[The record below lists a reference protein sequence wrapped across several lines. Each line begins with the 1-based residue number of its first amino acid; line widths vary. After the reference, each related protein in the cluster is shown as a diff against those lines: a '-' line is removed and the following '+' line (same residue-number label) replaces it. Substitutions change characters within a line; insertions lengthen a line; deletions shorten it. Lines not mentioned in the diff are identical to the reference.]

1 MFSYIRIPP
10 IFTQHREQ
18 ADGRL
23 TLFGVSRSVL
33 VCVVRSL
40 GGNLDVDKPRT
51 VARLFYFCKPTM
63 KTNFTFKAGSL
74 RRVLLLVVMM
84 SLWQVGWAADSF
96 KKMVRD
102 GVTYYYGASD
112 SFADKYGKNIALVG
126 VEPTKFGDNHITEN
140 MLPKQATIK
149 ILSDVTADGITYPVV
164 GFYDGEEI
172 LGEPDYDDYAY
183 VIVGIYEDVVKDI
196 YFTRFFPDYLN
207 VKNYTLPPTV
217 EGRVTPQTV
226 VHVSESMMDEL
237 IKRDVICCRV
247 TDGKRWYSSWIDYS
261 DPDSEGLVSS
271 PLKMKQGDAI
281 YELNYPA
288 DQNFSAAYT
297 VGKYQPEITVP
308 LTVNDG
314 NIDLPVN
321 SVSINFSMN
330 SASKKVNLYL
340 QKLIKIN
347 TKYHKYA
354 VKQLTVNVPTN
365 LYDAAVARYGQ
376 RFTVTD
382 GLHSNENVVE
392 TYTDDAGFEYKITI
406 RDGTRSVELTKI
418 PDIEEVRV
426 PEKMH
431 YAGQDVAINALSFN
445 SCGNNVKDIYF
456 GSLLP
461 ESFSGKNATVHVSDA
476 QFDAAL
482 AFGVKCVRADSRRA
496 LNSSLFTFENSSW
509 LEETPTMFYDVD
521 GNGKLDFFKGSF
533 VVRWGS
539 GYKAECFGMTKAVS
553 LDGEELFFYSNTVAK
568 APYEEEF
575 YGHFAQLSRDGK
587 PYWVDLSGL
596 VYDMSGNLVLDN
608 YRKGNG
614 FAATADINGDGCKE
628 ILPTLND
635 GDGAYNIKRVL
646 ADGTFVND
654 KIYVTSDTTVLGSI
668 DDYTPNSG
676 VITKR
681 TGGSGIPSIGH
692 DMFVKS
698 KENPFFDEITDD
710 NTNNTGSEP
719 RMRLVKEGN
728 QLKAMSLPTGEL
740 SASDYNG
747 DGLIDLNDGK
757 NIYYNLGGNRFFR
770 SPHKGTVFST
780 DLTGN
785 GLLDHIDFTNTQTDL
800 YISKPDGSM
809 GEPKTL
815 LKNQAVKKVFFG
827 DFDHDGDVDILFFI
841 NSSDYTLFQFYRN
854 DGNGVFRAKDDNVD
868 GLYTAIACNDYDG
881 DGLYEI
887 LAYTKYKDPNTGYQK
902 TESCLFKISSKWG
915 VSKVDLPKYF
925 EMAADLDNDGFM
937 EMLSNMGNYTLI
949 DKIPGAVKNMRP
961 EKMSKP
967 SAVAFADAYKLK
979 LSWAR
984 GKDKETSSCDLTYE
998 LRIGTA
1004 SGKGDIY
1011 HGNAN
1016 ADGTRRVLS
1025 DGNMGRALSYMYDT
1039 SNLVEGKYYIAIQA
1053 VDASGLGGEWSDE
1066 LVYDHKLSA
1075 PVITSMA
1082 SNVYC
1087 TADTVTLSV
1096 QNPVAAAAYEWTIDN
1111 GDIIG
1116 QNDNASM
1123 VKVRFREAGTRKFSV
1138 SMMLGGKTTK
1148 SDEEKIEVIPSRVA
1162 TIVAADNQTLI
1173 GKNLID
1179 INQDGNAEIVYS
1191 STFYERKSDGSYAAI
1206 RKTWNTDLRDIR
1218 LFADFNNDG
1227 YPDIL
1232 TSGKV
1237 LYNSGE
1243 GDKSFDGEEV
1253 TINGFG
1259 GRASYMM
1266 DWNNDGKFALGSE
1279 NRNLFYVDQKGD
1291 FNYSIL
1297 RSSDSYMSA
1306 EELGKFYD
1314 FNRDGN
1320 MDVWYNERDYAAL
1333 NDQTKVRLKVP
1344 GGNMDFDTDGKL
1356 YYQNSHEYSMRG
1368 FADFNND
1375 GYADGYFFDNGYMVI
1390 VKGKPMSEWPC
1401 TETVAI
1407 PVGPAYSYDML
1418 LDVDNNGYL
1427 DILST
1432 GNVWLMDKD
1441 FKYTKMQSPF
1451 GLDKD
1456 GHDLGSDYYD
1466 EFHWQ
1471 PLTPGAYPNGLA
1483 SSIANEAPSV
1493 PANVSAQNTAN
1504 GLLLKWDDAT
1514 DDRTPWAQMRYNVSL
1529 KVKGKTGAGAF
1540 VLSPMNGL
1548 SDEAAILSGVYYRK
1562 ATQLTVPA
1570 SALTEGTTYEVQVQ
1584 AIDLMGEHSAMSAPV
1599 EIVFRKEG
1607 FISANMTTLY
1617 RGIMATLSYSGQHK
1631 QKITCDPGED
1641 GTVVNEDAD
1650 KGTFDV
1656 RWMTPGMKTV
1666 TMNVDGNIVKA
1677 DFNVAKMPSLHV
1689 FFPEKVMLNSEV
1701 TVKVPEA
1708 FVSKGFENGR
1718 FSTANGDRGDNFSVT
1733 YTPGDSTATFVFT
1746 EAGQVR
1752 VNTSVKVP
1760 EAGTLWDTSSAT
1772 VVDQVMPEAKIVSVE
1787 GDGRYY
1793 RVNWSTNVPDMVDKV
1808 EIARET
1814 NRLGQFEVLDVVPV
1828 ANATW
1833 CDLTSDNRIQP
1844 QRYRIRLLA
1853 NNGVQTSGWSE
1864 AHNPLH
1870 VDINQT
1876 ADGRSINLMWNTY
1889 EGLDVESY
1897 VIMRGTSAN
1906 KLQTIAT
1913 VPASQLSYTDADA
1926 PEGVCY
1932 YAVRFNEVRA
1942 MARGV
1947 MCVQQ
1952 LDDKVQSNVISSVE
1966 AMPTIAA
1973 SDITIIAAEKNA
1985 VLNNSQSELHLSAVI
2000 LPVYATYNKVGWT
2013 IVSGGDYASV
2023 ASNGLLTATGGKG
2036 DVVVRATTLDG
2047 SNLSAEI
2054 TVSCDYSVLA
2064 KSIGIFKPKSTV
2076 KVGESIQLEAVIMP
2090 RNVSMK
2096 DVKWTSLDEQVATVD
2111 VSGVVKGISQGKASI
2126 VAKTNDGT
2134 GLVANVTIDVVE
2146 PTGIGHVVLDG
2157 DADIQY
2163 FTVDGKKID
2172 KPVRGQV
2179 YITNKGD
2186 KVLYK

>member
-1 MFSYIRIPP
+1 
-10 IFTQHREQ
+10 
-18 ADGRL
+18 
-23 TLFGVSRSVL
+23 
-33 VCVVRSL
+33 
-40 GGNLDVDKPRT
+40 
-51 VARLFYFCKPTM
+51 M
-63 KTNFTFKAGSL
+63 KTNFTFKAGAL

-365 LYDAAVARYGQ
+365 LYDAAVAKYGQ

-382 GLHSNENVVE
+382 GLHSNENVVK
-392 TYTDDAGFEYKITI
+392 TYTDDAGFEYKITLQ
-406 RDGTRSVELTKI
+406 DGARSVELIKI
-418 PDIEEVRV
+418 PDTEEVRV

-431 YAGQDVAINALSFN
+431 YAGQDVAINALTFN

-553 LDGEELFFYSNTVAK
+553 LDGEELFSYSNTVAK

-1075 PVITSMA
+1075 PVITLMA

-1218 LFADFNNDG
+1218 MFADFNNDG

-1375 GYADGYFFDNGYMVI
+1375 GNADGYFFDNGYMVI

-1607 FISANMTTLY
+1607 FISANMTNLY
-1617 RGIMATLSYSGQHK
+1617 SGVVATLSYSGQHK

-1666 TMNVDGNIVKA
+1666 TMNVYGNTVKA

-1708 FVSKGFENGR
+1708 FVNKGFENGR

-1833 CDLTSDNRIQP
+1833 CDLNSDNRIQP

-1942 MARGV
+1942 LARGV

-1973 SDITIIAAEKNA
+1973 NDITIIAAEKNA

-2076 KVGESIQLEAVIMP
+2076 KVGESIQLEAIIMP

-2096 DVKWTSLDEQVATVD
+2096 DVKWTSLNEQVATVD
-2111 VSGVVKGISQGKASI
+2111 ASGVVKGISQGKASI

-2146 PTGIGHVVLDG
+2146 PTGIGYVVLDG

>member
-84 SLWQVGWAADSF
+84 SLWHVGWAADSF

-102 GVTYYYGASD
+102 G
-112 SFADKYGKNIALVG
+112 
-126 VEPTKFGDNHITEN
+126 
-140 MLPKQATIK
+140 
-149 ILSDVTADGITYPVV
+149 
-164 GFYDGEEI
+164 
-172 LGEPDYDDYAY
+172 
-183 VIVGIYEDVVKDI
+183 
-196 YFTRFFPDYLN
+196 
-207 VKNYTLPPTV
+207 
-217 EGRVTPQTV
+217 
-226 VHVSESMMDEL
+226 
-237 IKRDVICCRV
+237 
-247 TDGKRWYSSWIDYS
+247 
-261 DPDSEGLVSS
+261 
-271 PLKMKQGDAI
+271 
-281 YELNYPA
+281 
-288 DQNFSAAYT
+288 
-297 VGKYQPEITVP
+297 
-308 LTVNDG
+308 
-314 NIDLPVN
+314 
-321 SVSINFSMN
+321 
-330 SASKKVNLYL
+330 
-340 QKLIKIN
+340 
-347 TKYHKYA
+347 
-354 VKQLTVNVPTN
+354 
-365 LYDAAVARYGQ
+365 
-376 RFTVTD
+376 
-382 GLHSNENVVE
+382 LHSNENVVK

-406 RDGTRSVELTKI
+406 RDGARSVELTKI
-418 PDIEEVRV
+418 PDTEEVRV

-461 ESFSGKNATVHVSDA
+461 ESFSGENVTVHVADA

-482 AFGVKCVRADSRRA
+482 ALVVKCVRADSRRA
-496 LNSSLFTFENSSW
+496 LNSSLFTFEDTFRSAV
-509 LEETPTMFYDVD
+509 TPTMFYDVD

-533 VVRWGS
+533 VRWWIDDRT
-539 GYKAECFGMTKAVS
+539 ECFGRTKAVS
-553 LDGEELFFYSNTVAK
+553 LDGEELFSYTNTVAN
-568 APYEEEF
+568 APYTYETWGGL
-575 YGHFAQLSRDGK
+575 YGHFSQLSRDGK

-608 YRKGNG
+608 FMKGNG

-646 ADGTFVND
+646 ADGTFLED
-654 KIYVTSDTTVLGSI
+654 KIYVTSDTTVLRAI

-681 TGGSGIPSIGH
+681 TGGSGIPSISH

-710 NTNNTGSEP
+710 NTNNKGSKS

-1004 SGKGDIY
+1004 PGKGDIY

-1123 VKVRFREAGTRKFSV
+1123 VKVRFREAGTRKLSV
-1138 SMMLGGKTTK
+1138 SMMLGGKTVK

-1191 STFYERKSDGSYAAI
+1191 STFYERKSDDSYAAI
-1206 RKTWNTDLRDIR
+1206 RKTWNTDLSAIR
-1218 LFADFNNDG
+1218 MFADFNNDG

-1243 GDKSFDGEEV
+1243 GDMSFDGEEV
-1253 TINGFG
+1253 TVNGLG
-1259 GRASYMM
+1259 YGRVSYMM
-1266 DWNNDGKFALGSE
+1266 DWNNDGKFAFGYE

-1297 RSSDSYMSA
+1297 KSSDIRDY
-1306 EELGKFYD
+1306 ELGQFYD

-1320 MDVWYNERDYAAL
+1320 MDVWYNELDYAAL
-1333 NDQTKVRLKVP
+1333 KDQTKVCLKVP
-1344 GGNMDFDTDGKL
+1344 GSDMQFSTEEKL
-1356 YYQNSHEYSMRG
+1356 YYQNSHKYQMSG
-1368 FADFNND
+1368 FADFNSD
-1375 GYADGYFFDNGYMVI
+1375 GYADGYFFDNDYMVI

-1407 PVGPAYSYDML
+1407 PIGSGYKSDNYKL
-1418 LDVDNNGYL
+1418 LDVDNNGYI
-1427 DILST
+1427 DILYK

-1451 GLDKD
+1451 GLYQNGNDA
-1456 GHDLGSDYYD
+1456 SSRYCD

-1483 SSIANEAPSV
+1483 SSIANETPSV

-1548 SDEAAILSGVYYRK
+1548 SDDAAILSGVYYRK

-1570 SALTEGTTYEVQVQ
+1570 SALAEGTTYEVQVQ

-1607 FISANMTTLY
+1607 FISANMTNLY
-1617 RGIMATLSYSGQHK
+1617 SGVVATLSYSGQHK

-1666 TMNVDGNIVKA
+1666 TMNVDGNTVKA
-1677 DFNVAKMPSLHV
+1677 DFSVAKMPSLHV
-1689 FFPEKVMLNSEV
+1689 SFPEKVMLNSEV

-1760 EAGTLWDTSSAT
+1760 EAGTLWDTSSTT

-1876 ADGRSINLMWNTY
+1876 ADGRSVNLMWNSY

-1942 MARGV
+1942 LARGV

-1973 SDITIIAAEKNA
+1973 NDITIIAAEKNA

-2076 KVGESIQLEAVIMP
+2076 KVGESIQLEAIIMP

-2096 DVKWTSLDEQVATVD
+2096 DVKWTSLNEQVATVD
-2111 VSGVVKGISQGKASI
+2111 ASGVVKGISQGKASI

-2146 PTGIGHVVLDG
+2146 PTGIGYVVLDG

>member
-1 MFSYIRIPP
+1 
-10 IFTQHREQ
+10 
-18 ADGRL
+18 
-23 TLFGVSRSVL
+23 
-33 VCVVRSL
+33 
-40 GGNLDVDKPRT
+40 
-51 VARLFYFCKPTM
+51 M

-96 KKMVRD
+96 KKMV
-102 GVTYYYGASD
+102 S
-112 SFADKYGKNIALVG
+112 N
-126 VEPTKFGDNHITEN
+126 
-140 MLPKQATIK
+140 
-149 ILSDVTADGITYPVV
+149 
-164 GFYDGEEI
+164 
-172 LGEPDYDDYAY
+172 
-183 VIVGIYEDVVKDI
+183 
-196 YFTRFFPDYLN
+196 
-207 VKNYTLPPTV
+207 
-217 EGRVTPQTV
+217 
-226 VHVSESMMDEL
+226 
-237 IKRDVICCRV
+237 
-247 TDGKRWYSSWIDYS
+247 
-261 DPDSEGLVSS
+261 
-271 PLKMKQGDAI
+271 
-281 YELNYPA
+281 
-288 DQNFSAAYT
+288 
-297 VGKYQPEITVP
+297 
-308 LTVNDG
+308 
-314 NIDLPVN
+314 
-321 SVSINFSMN
+321 
-330 SASKKVNLYL
+330 
-340 QKLIKIN
+340 
-347 TKYHKYA
+347 
-354 VKQLTVNVPTN
+354 
-365 LYDAAVARYGQ
+365 
-376 RFTVTD
+376 
-382 GLHSNENVVE
+382 GLHSNENVVK
-392 TYTDDAGFEYKITI
+392 TYTDDAGFEYKIAI
-406 RDGTRSVELTKI
+406 QDGTRSVELTKI
-418 PDIEEVRV
+418 PDTEEVRV

-431 YAGQDVAINALSFN
+431 YAGQDVAINALTFN

-461 ESFSGKNATVHVSDA
+461 ESFSGKNVTVHVADV

-482 AFGVKCVRADSRRA
+482 ALVVKCVRADSRRA

-553 LDGEELFFYSNTVAK
+553 LDGEELFSYSNTVAK

-635 GDGAYNIKRVL
+635 GDGAYNITRVL

-681 TGGSGIPSIGH
+681 TGGSGIPSIGY

-710 NTNNTGSEP
+710 NTNNKGSKS

-1004 SGKGDIY
+1004 PGKGDIY

-1096 QNPVAAAAYEWTIDN
+1096 QNPVVAAAYEWTVDN

-1116 QNDNASM
+1116 QNDNAST

-1138 SMMLGGKTTK
+1138 SMMLGGKTIK

-1162 TIVAADNQTLI
+1162 TIVAADNEKLI
-1173 GKNLID
+1173 GKNVID
-1179 INQDGNAEIVYS
+1179 INQDGNAEIQWWP
-1191 STFYERKSDGSYAAI
+1191 FYERKSDGSYAAI
-1206 RKTWNTDLRDIR
+1206 RKTWNTDLGSVR

-1237 LYNSGE
+1237 LYNGGE
-1243 GDKSFDGEEV
+1243 GDMSFDGEEV

-1266 DWNNDGKFALGSE
+1266 DWNNDGKFAFGSE

-1297 RSSDSYMSA
+1297 KSSDISEY
-1306 EELGKFYD
+1306 ELGKFYD

-1320 MDVWYNERDYAAL
+1320 MDVWHNERDYAAL
-1333 NDQTKVRLKVP
+1333 KDQTKVRLKVP
-1344 GGNMDFDTDGKL
+1344 GGNMEFDTDGKL
-1356 YYQNSHEYSMRG
+1356 YYQNSHKYSMCG

-1375 GYADGYFFDNGYMVI
+1375 GNADGYFFDNGYMVI

-1607 FISANMTTLY
+1607 FISANMTNLY
-1617 RGIMATLSYSGQHK
+1617 SGVVATLSYSGQHK

-1656 RWMTPGMKTV
+1656 KWMTPGMKTV
-1666 TMNVDGNIVKA
+1666 TMNVDGNTVKA
-1677 DFNVAKMPSLHV
+1677 IFSVAKMPSLHV

-1708 FVSKGFENGR
+1708 FVYKGFENGM
-1718 FSTANGDRGDNFSVT
+1718 FSTANADRNDNFSVA

-1752 VNTSVKVP
+1752 VNTSVRVP
-1760 EAGTLWDTSSAT
+1760 EAGTLWDTSSTT

-1942 MARGV
+1942 LARGV

-1973 SDITIIAAEKNA
+1973 NDITIIAAEKNA

-2013 IVSGGDYASV
+2013 IVSGGEYASV

-2111 VSGVVKGISQGKASI
+2111 ASGVVKGISQGKASI

-2157 DADIQY
+2157 NADIQY

>member
-1 MFSYIRIPP
+1 
-10 IFTQHREQ
+10 
-18 ADGRL
+18 
-23 TLFGVSRSVL
+23 
-33 VCVVRSL
+33 
-40 GGNLDVDKPRT
+40 
-51 VARLFYFCKPTM
+51 M

-84 SLWQVGWAADSF
+84 SLWHVGWAADSF

-102 GVTYYYGASD
+102 GVTYYYGVSNH
-112 SFADKYGKNIALVG
+112 FADKYGTNIALVG
-126 VEPTKFGDNHITEN
+126 VEPTDIKDEDYGTFQAY

-164 GFYDGEEI
+164 GFYDGTKI
-172 LGEPDYDDYAY
+172 LDDAAY
-183 VIVGIYEDVVKDI
+183 GSSADLYEDVVKDI
-196 YFTRFFPDYLN
+196 YFTRFFPRYLG
-207 VKNYTLPPTV
+207 VLNYTYPPTV
-217 EGRVTPQTV
+217 DGRVTPQTV

-237 IKRDVICCRV
+237 IKRDDLFCRV
-247 TDGKRWYSSWIDYS
+247 TDGKRWYSNWNDYIDS
-261 DPDSEGLVSS
+261 DEATYF

-314 NIDLPVN
+314 NIDLPVT
-321 SVSINFSMN
+321 SMSINFAIN
-330 SASKKVNLYL
+330 SYSGKKVNLYL
-340 QKLIKIN
+340 QKLIDIN

-354 VKQLTVNVPTN
+354 VKQLTVNVPTS
-365 LYDAAVARYGQ
+365 LYDAAVAKYGQ

-382 GLHSNENVVE
+382 GLHSNENIVK
-392 TYTDDAGFEYKITI
+392 TYTDDAGFEYKITFQ
-406 RDGTRSVELTKI
+406 DGTRSVELTKI
-418 PDIEEVRV
+418 PDTEEVRV

-431 YAGQDVAINALSFN
+431 YAGQDVAINALSF
-445 SCGNNVKDIYF
+445 SGCGNNVKDIYF

-461 ESFSGKNATVHVSDA
+461 ESFSGKNATVHVSEA

-482 AFGVKCVRADSRRA
+482 ALVVKCVRADSRRA
-496 LNSSLFTFENSSW
+496 LNSSLFTFEDTFRSAV
-509 LEETPTMFYDVD
+509 TPTMFYDVD

-533 VVRWGS
+533 VRWWIDDRT
-539 GYKAECFGMTKAVS
+539 ECFGRTKAVS
-553 LDGEELFFYSNTVAK
+553 LDGEELFSYTNTVAN
-568 APYEEEF
+568 APYTYETWGGL
-575 YGHFAQLSRDGK
+575 YGHFSQLSRDGK

-608 YRKGNG
+608 FMKGNG

-646 ADGTFVND
+646 ADGTFLED
-654 KIYVTSDTTVLGSI
+654 KIYVTSDTTVLRAI

-681 TGGSGIPSIGH
+681 TGGSGIPSISH

-698 KENPFFDEITDD
+698 KENLFFDEITDD
-710 NTNNTGSEP
+710 NTNNKGSKS

-800 YISKPDGSM
+800 YITKPDGSM

-815 LKNQAVKKVFFG
+815 LKNQAVKNVFFG

-887 LAYTKYKDPNTGYQK
+887 LAYTVYKDPDTGYQK
-902 TESCLFKISSKWG
+902 TENCLFKISSKWG

-937 EMLSNMGNYTLI
+937 EMLSNMGNYTQI
-949 DKIPGAVKNMRP
+949 DHVPGAVKNTRP

-1016 ADGTRRVLS
+1016 VDGTRRVLS

-1039 SNLVEGKYYIAIQA
+1039 GNLVEGKYYIAIQA

-1138 SMMLGGKTTK
+1138 SMMLGGKTVK

-1162 TIVAADNQTLI
+1162 TIVAADNKELI
-1173 GKNLID
+1173 GKNVID

-1206 RKTWNTDLRDIR
+1206 RKTWNTDLGST
-1218 LFADFNNDG
+1218 LMFADFNNDG

-1232 TSGKV
+1232 TSEKV
-1237 LYNSGE
+1237 LYNGGE
-1243 GDKSFDGEEV
+1243 GDMSFDGEEV
-1253 TINGFG
+1253 TVNGLG
-1259 GRASYMM
+1259 YGRVSYMM
-1266 DWNNDGKFALGSE
+1266 DWNNDGKFAFGYE

-1297 RSSDSYMSA
+1297 KSSDIRDY
-1306 EELGKFYD
+1306 ELGQFYD

-1320 MDVWYNERDYAAL
+1320 MDVWYNELDYAAL
-1333 NDQTKVRLKVP
+1333 KDQTKVCLKVP
-1344 GGNMDFDTDGKL
+1344 GSDMQFSTEEKL
-1356 YYQNSHEYSMRG
+1356 YYQNSHKYQMSG
-1368 FADFNND
+1368 FADFNSD
-1375 GYADGYFFDNGYMVI
+1375 GYADGYFFDNDYMVI

-1407 PVGPAYSYDML
+1407 PIGSGYKSDNYKL
-1418 LDVDNNGYL
+1418 LDVDNNGYI
-1427 DILST
+1427 DILYK

-1456 GHDLGSDYYD
+1456 GRDLGSNYYD

-1562 ATQLTVPA
+1562 ATQFTVPA

-1607 FISANMTTLY
+1607 FVSANMTNLY
-1617 RGIMATLSYSGQHK
+1617 SGVVATLSYSGQHK
-1631 QKITCDPGED
+1631 QKITCNPGED

-1656 RWMTPGMKTV
+1656 KWMTPGMKTV
-1666 TMNVDGNIVKA
+1666 TMNVDGNTVKA
-1677 DFNVAKMPSLHV
+1677 DFSVAKMPSLHV

-1708 FVSKGFENGR
+1708 FVYKGFENGM
-1718 FSTANGDRGDNFSVT
+1718 FSTANADRNDNFSVA

-1760 EAGTLWDTSSAT
+1760 EAGTLWDTSSTT

-1913 VPASQLSYTDADA
+1913 VPVSQLSYTDADA

-1942 MARGV
+1942 LARGV

-1973 SDITIIAAEKNA
+1973 NDITIIAAEKNA

-2111 VSGVVKGISQGKASI
+2111 ASGVVKGISQGKASI

>member
-1 MFSYIRIPP
+1 
-10 IFTQHREQ
+10 
-18 ADGRL
+18 
-23 TLFGVSRSVL
+23 
-33 VCVVRSL
+33 
-40 GGNLDVDKPRT
+40 
-51 VARLFYFCKPTM
+51 M

-84 SLWQVGWAADSF
+84 SLWHVGWAADNF

-102 GVTYYYGASD
+102 GVTYYYGVSNH
-112 SFADKYGKNIALVG
+112 FADKYGTNIALVG
-126 VEPTKFGDNHITEN
+126 VEPTDIKDEDYGTYQAY

-164 GFYDGEEI
+164 GFYDGTKI
-172 LGEPDYDDYAY
+172 LDDATYESSAD
-183 VIVGIYEDVVKDI
+183 IYEDVVKDI
-196 YFTRFFPDYLN
+196 YFTRFFPRYLG
-207 VKNYTLPPTV
+207 VLNYTYPPTV
-217 EGRVTPQTV
+217 DGRVTPQTV

-237 IKRDVICCRV
+237 IKRDDLFCRV
-247 TDGKRWYSSWIDYS
+247 TDGKRWYSNWNDYIDS
-261 DPDSEGLVSS
+261 DEATYF

-288 DQNFSAAYT
+288 DQNFSAVYT

-340 QKLIKIN
+340 QKLIDIN

-354 VKQLTVNVPTN
+354 VKQLTVNVPTS
-365 LYDAAVARYGQ
+365 LYDAAVAKYGQ

-382 GLHSNENVVE
+382 GLNRNENF
-392 TYTDDAGFEYKITI
+392 TKDYIDDAGFEYKITYQ
-406 RDGTRSVELTKI
+406 DGAWSAELLGLANT
-418 PDIEEVRV
+418 EEVRV
-426 PEKMH
+426 PTHVKYGEH
-431 YAGQDVAINALSFN
+431 DIAISAVSF
-445 SCGNNVKDIYF
+445 SGCGDNVKDIYF
-456 GSLLP
+456 SNLLP
-461 ESFSGKNATVHVSDA
+461 TEFKGMNVMAHVDDA
-476 QFDAAL
+476 QFDDVLKTFKVRGVCSDIRKAL
-482 AFGVKCVRADSRRA
+482 SYSVFSP
-496 LNSSLFTFENSSW
+496 SSG
-509 LEETPTMFYDVD
+509 TMLYDFN
-521 GNGKLDFFKGSF
+521 GNGQLELLGLKAGRMIDGDPYSEITCKL
-533 VVRWGS
+533 R
-539 GYKAECFGMTKAVS
+539 AVS
-553 LDGEELFFYSNTVAK
+553 LDGNEVFSSSKKLLPIDY
-568 APYEEEF
+568 YD
-575 YGHFAQLSRDGK
+575 GHFTQLSRDGK
-587 PYWVDLSGL
+587 PYWVSGVGS
-596 VYDMSGNLVLDN
+596 VYDMSAELVYNNQALN
-608 YRKGNG
+608 TKSGPT
-614 FAATADINGDGCKE
+614 TADINGNGCKE
-628 ILPTLND
+628 ILGNIGEGT
-635 GDGAYNIKRVL
+635 YNITRML
-646 ADGTFVND
+646 ADGTFVD
-654 KIYVTSDTTVLGSI
+654 DRIYVTSDTTALRSI
-668 DDYTPNSG
+668 NDYTPNSG
-676 VITKR
+676 VVIDNR
-681 TGGSGIPSIGH
+681 GSLPAPGFG
-692 DMFVKS
+692 MFVRS
-698 KENPFFDEITDD
+698 KDNSFFDEITDD
-710 NTNNTGSEP
+710 NTDNIGSEP

-728 QLKAMSLPTGEL
+728 QLKVMSLPTGEL

-800 YISKPDGSM
+800 YITKSDGSM

-815 LKNQAVKKVFFG
+815 LKNQAVKNVFFG

-841 NSSDYTLFQFYRN
+841 KGSDYSLFQFYRN

-881 DGLYEI
+881 DGLYEL
-887 LAYTKYKDPNTGYQK
+887 LAYAKYKDPNTGDEK
-902 TESCLFKISSKWG
+902 TENCLFKINSKWG
-915 VSKVDLPKYF
+915 VSKVSLPNTFK
-925 EMAADLDNDGFM
+925 MVADLDNDGM
-937 EMLSNMGNYTLI
+937 MDMLYNNVFKDDYWSTTHEGNYILI
-949 DKIPGAVKNMRP
+949 DHIPGAVKNARP

-967 SAVAFADAYKLK
+967 SAVALADANKLK

-1004 SGKGDIY
+1004 PGKGDIY

-1016 ADGTRRVLS
+1016 ADGTRRVVS
-1025 DGNMGRALSYMYDT
+1025 DGNMGRALCYMYDT
-1039 SNLVEGKYYIAIQA
+1039 GNLVEGKYYIAIQA

-1066 LVYDHKLSA
+1066 LVYDHKLTA

-1096 QNPVAAAAYEWTIDN
+1096 QNPVVAAAYEWSIDN

-1116 QNDNASM
+1116 QNDNASV
-1123 VKVRFREAGTRKFSV
+1123 VKVIFTEAGTRKFSV
-1138 SMMLGGKTTK
+1138 SMMLGGNTIK
-1148 SDEEKIEVIPSRVA
+1148 SAEETMTIAPSKVA
-1162 TIVAADNQTLI
+1162 TIVAVDNRELK
-1173 GKNLID
+1173 GKNVVD
-1179 INQDGNAEIVYS
+1179 INQDGNVEIAKGSNSYGGS
-1191 STFYERKSDGSYAAI
+1191 DAFYERKSDGSYAAI
-1206 RKTWNTDLRDIR
+1206 RKTWNTDLGSVR

-1243 GDKSFDGEEV
+1243 GDNSFDSKEV
-1253 TINGFG
+1253 DAQEAG
-1259 GRASYMM
+1259 GLYII
-1266 DWNNDGKFALGSE
+1266 DFNNDGKFGSKTE
-1279 NRNLFYVDQKGD
+1279 SSYPIRVDKDGN
-1291 FNYSIL
+1291 FNYKELEIPKDGL
-1297 RSSDSYMSA
+1297 SSYYSTSR
-1306 EELGKFYD
+1306 FYD
-1314 FNRDGN
+1314 FDRDGN
-1320 MDVWYNERDYAAL
+1320 MDVWTNNRDYTAL
-1333 NDQTKVRLKVP
+1333 MDQTKVRLKVP
-1344 GGNMDFDTDGKL
+1344 GSDMQFSTDELL
-1356 YYQNSHEYSMRG
+1356 YYQNNHYYEMKG

-1375 GYADGYFFDNGYMVI
+1375 GNADGYFFDNGYMVI

-1407 PVGPAYSYDML
+1407 PVGNYDYGSNLTL
-1418 LDVDNNGYL
+1418 LDIDNNGYL
-1427 DILST
+1427 DILYD
-1432 GNVWLMDKD
+1432 GNMWLMDKD
-1441 FKYTKMQSPF
+1441 FKHVKKETPYSF
-1451 GLDKD
+1451 GRNLSSDY
-1456 GHDLGSDYYD
+1456 GSRDYYD

-1607 FISANMTTLY
+1607 FISANMTNLY
-1617 RGIMATLSYSGQHK
+1617 SGVMASLSYSGQHK
-1631 QKITCDPGED
+1631 QKITCNPGED

-1656 RWMTPGMKTV
+1656 KWMTPGMKTV
-1666 TMNVDGNIVKA
+1666 TMNVDGNTVKA
-1677 DFNVAKMPSLHV
+1677 DFSVAKMPSLHV

-1708 FVSKGFENGR
+1708 FVYKGFENGM
-1718 FSTANGDRGDNFSVT
+1718 FSTANADRNDNFSVA

-1760 EAGTLWDTSSAT
+1760 EAGTLWDTSSTT

-1876 ADGRSINLMWNTY
+1876 ADGRSVNLMWNSY

-1942 MARGV
+1942 LARGV

-1952 LDDKVQSNVISSVE
+1952 LDEKVQSNVISSVE

-1973 SDITIIAAEKNA
+1973 NDITIIAAEKNA

-2111 VSGVVKGISQGKASI
+2111 ASGVVKGISQGKASI

-2157 DADIQY
+2157 NADIQY

>member
-1 MFSYIRIPP
+1 
-10 IFTQHREQ
+10 
-18 ADGRL
+18 
-23 TLFGVSRSVL
+23 
-33 VCVVRSL
+33 
-40 GGNLDVDKPRT
+40 
-51 VARLFYFCKPTM
+51 M
-63 KTNFTFKAGSL
+63 KTNFTFNPTSL

-84 SLWQVGWAADSF
+84 SLWHFGWATDSF

-102 GVTYYYGASD
+102 GVTYYYGVSNA
-112 SFADKYGKNIALVG
+112 FADKYGTNIALVG

-247 TDGKRWYSSWIDYS
+247 TDGKRWYSSRIDYS

-330 SASKKVNLYL
+330 SASQKVNLYL

-347 TKYHKYA
+347 TKYHKNA

-382 GLHSNENVVE
+382 GRNSNENII
-392 TYTDDAGFEYKITI
+392 YTDEAGFEYKITFQN
-406 RDGTRSVELTKI
+406 GTRSAELTKI
-418 PDIEEVRV
+418 PDTEEVRV

-431 YAGQDVAINALSFN
+431 YAGQDVAINALTFN

-461 ESFSGKNATVHVSDA
+461 ESFSGKNVTVHVADV

-482 AFGVKCVRADSRRA
+482 ALVVKCVRADSRKA
-496 LNSSLFTFENSSW
+496 LNSYIFTFEDSSSS
-509 LEETPTMFYDVD
+509 EVTPTMFYDVD

-539 GYKAECFGMTKAVS
+539 GYKAEYFGMTKAVS
-553 LDGEELFFYSNTVAK
+553 LDGEELFSYSNTVAN
-568 APYEEEF
+568 APYEDWL

-587 PYWVDLSGL
+587 PYWVNLSGL

-608 YRKGNG
+608 SRKGNE

-635 GDGAYNIKRVL
+635 GDGAYNITRVL

-681 TGGSGIPSIGH
+681 TGGSGIPSIG
-692 DMFVKS
+692 DGMFVKS
-698 KENPFFDEITDD
+698 KENLFFDDTTDD
-710 NTNNTGSEP
+710 ISNNANSEP
-719 RMRLVKEGN
+719 RKHFVKEGN
-728 QLKAMSLPTGEL
+728 QLKVMSLPTGAL

-800 YISKPDGSM
+800 YITKPDGSM

-815 LKNQAVKKVFFG
+815 LKNQAVKNVFFG

-841 NSSDYTLFQFYRN
+841 KGSDYSLFQFYRN

-881 DGLYEI
+881 DGLYEV
-887 LAYTKYKDPNTGYQK
+887 LARREDTNNYR
-902 TESCLFKISSKWG
+902 LFKISSKWG
-915 VSKVDLPKYF
+915 VSNVDLPDRF
-925 EMAADLDNDGFM
+925 NIPGDLDNDGFM
-937 EMLSNMGNYTLI
+937 EMLSSYRGNDGWSGFSAGNYTLI

-1004 SGKGDIY
+1004 PGKGDIY

-1087 TADTVTLSV
+1087 TSDTVTLSV

-1111 GDIIG
+1111 GDVIG
-1116 QNDNASM
+1116 QNDNAST
-1123 VKVRFREAGTRKFSV
+1123 VKAIFREAGTRKFSV

-1162 TIVAADNQTLI
+1162 TIVAADNEKLI

-1179 INQDGNAEIVYS
+1179 INQDGNAEIEKRSIYMGGS
-1191 STFYERKSDGSYAAI
+1191 DTFYELKSDGSYAAI
-1206 RKTWNTDLRDIR
+1206 RKTWNTDLSAIR

-1243 GDKSFDGEEV
+1243 GDMSFDGEEV
-1253 TINGFG
+1253 TINGLG
-1259 GRASYMM
+1259 YGRASYMM
-1266 DWNNDGKFALGSE
+1266 DWNNDGKFAFWYDNNPS
-1279 NRNLFYVDQKGD
+1279 LFYADQKGD

-1297 RSSDSYMSA
+1297 KSSDSHIRA

-1333 NDQTKVRLKVP
+1333 KDQTKVRLKVP
-1344 GGNMDFDTDGKL
+1344 GGNMEFDTDGKL
-1356 YYQNSHEYSMRG
+1356 YYQNSHKYSMCG

-1375 GYADGYFFDNGYMVI
+1375 GNADGYFFDNGYMVI

-1548 SDEAAILSGVYYRK
+1548 SDDAAILSGVYYRK

-1607 FISANMTTLY
+1607 FISANMTNLY
-1617 RGIMATLSYSGQHK
+1617 SGVVATLSYSGQHK
-1631 QKITCDPGED
+1631 QKITCNPGED

-1760 EAGTLWDTSSAT
+1760 EAGTLWDTSSTT

-1853 NNGVQTSGWSE
+1853 NNGVQTSGWSV

-1942 MARGV
+1942 LARGV

-2054 TVSCDYSVLA
+2054 TVSCNYSVLA

-2111 VSGVVKGISQGKASI
+2111 ASGVVKGISQGKASI

-2179 YITNKGD
+2179 YITNNGD

>member
-63 KTNFTFKAGSL
+63 KTNFTFNPTSL
-74 RRVLLLVVMM
+74 RRVLLLVVMI
-84 SLWQVGWAADSF
+84 SLWHVGWAADSF

-102 GVTYYYGASD
+102 GVTYYYGVSNH
-112 SFADKYGKNIALVG
+112 FADKYGTNIALVG
-126 VEPTKFGDNHITEN
+126 VGTILFEDDYDPIISEI

-164 GFYDGEEI
+164 GFYDGDKI
-172 LGEPDYDDYAY
+172 LGSKNC
-183 VIVGIYEDVVKDI
+183 VNIYEDVVKDI
-196 YFTRFFPDYLN
+196 YFTRFFPDCLY
-207 VKNYTLPPTV
+207 VKNYTYPPTV
-217 EGRVTPQTV
+217 DGRVTPQTV

-237 IKRDVICCRV
+237 IKRDDLFCRV
-247 TDGKRWYSSWIDYS
+247 TDGKRWYSNCIDFTDS
-261 DPDSEGLVSS
+261 DEGTYF

-288 DQNFSAAYT
+288 DQNFSAVYT

-314 NIDLPVN
+314 NIDLPVT
-321 SVSINFSMN
+321 SMSINFAIN
-330 SASKKVNLYL
+330 SYSGKKVNLYL
-340 QKLIKIN
+340 QKLIDIN

-354 VKQLTVNVPTN
+354 VKQLIVNVPTS
-365 LYDAAVARYGQ
+365 LYDAAVAKYGQ

-382 GLHSNENVVE
+382 GLHSNENVVK
-392 TYTDDAGFEYKITI
+392 TYTDDAGFEYKITFQ
-406 RDGTRSVELTKI
+406 DGTRSVELTKI
-418 PDIEEVRV
+418 PDTEEVRV

-461 ESFSGKNATVHVSDA
+461 TSFSGENVTVHVADA

-482 AFGVKCVRADSRRA
+482 ALGVKCVRADSRKA
-496 LNSSLFTFENSSW
+496 LNSSVFKYTPSS
-509 LEETPTMFYDVD
+509 EVTPTMFYDVD
-521 GNGKLDFFKGSF
+521 GNGKLDLFSARFQQWWIDDRTVILGK
-533 VVRWGS
+533 
-539 GYKAECFGMTKAVS
+539 TKAVS
-553 LDGEELFFYSNTVAK
+553 LDGEELFSNTNTIAN
-568 APYEEEF
+568 APYQL

-587 PYWVDLSGL
+587 PYWVDFSGF

-608 YRKGNG
+608 SMKGNG

-635 GDGAYNIKRVL
+635 GDGAYNITRML

-654 KIYVTSDTTVLGSI
+654 KIYVTSDTIVLGSI

-676 VITKR
+676 VITKS
-681 TGGSGIPSIGH
+681 TGGSGIPSLGFG
-692 DMFVKS
+692 MFVRS
-698 KENPFFDEITDD
+698 KENLFFDEITDD

-800 YISKPDGSM
+800 YITKPDGSM

-815 LKNQAVKKVFFG
+815 LKNQAVKNVFFG

-887 LAYTKYKDPNTGYQK
+887 LAYTNYHNPNTGYNE
-902 TESCLFKISSKWG
+902 TENCLFKISSKWG

-937 EMLSNMGNYTLI
+937 EMLSNMGYTLI
-949 DKIPGAVKNMRP
+949 DHVPGAVKNTRP

-1039 SNLVEGKYYIAIQA
+1039 GNLVEGKYYIAIQA

-1123 VKVRFREAGTRKFSV
+1123 VKVRFREAGTRKLSV
-1138 SMMLGGKTTK
+1138 SMMLGGKTVK

-1162 TIVAADNQTLI
+1162 TIVAADNKELI
-1173 GKNLID
+1173 GKNVID

-1218 LFADFNNDG
+1218 MFADFNNDG

-1237 LYNSGE
+1237 LYNGGE
-1243 GDKSFDGEEV
+1243 GDMSFDGEEV
-1253 TINGFG
+1253 TIKG

-1266 DWNNDGKFALGSE
+1266 DWNNDGKFAFRCE
-1279 NRNLFYVDQKGD
+1279 NPSSFYVDQKGD

-1297 RSSDSYMSA
+1297 KSSDIRDY
-1306 EELGKFYD
+1306 ELGQFYD

-1320 MDVWYNERDYAAL
+1320 MDVWYKERDYAAL
-1333 NDQTKVRLKVP
+1333 KDQTKVRLKVP

-1375 GYADGYFFDNGYMVI
+1375 GNADGYFFDNGYMVI

-1407 PVGPAYSYDML
+1407 PVGPGYSLML

-1427 DILST
+1427 DILSK

-1456 GHDLGSDYYD
+1456 GRDHGSDYYD

-1570 SALTEGTTYEVQVQ
+1570 SALNEGTTYEVQVQ

-1607 FISANMTTLY
+1607 FISANMTNLY
-1617 RGIMATLSYSGQHK
+1617 SGVVATLSYSGQHK
-1631 QKITCDPGED
+1631 QKITCNPGED

-1656 RWMTPGMKTV
+1656 KWMTPGMKTV
-1666 TMNVDGNIVKA
+1666 TMNVDGNTVKA
-1677 DFNVAKMPSLHV
+1677 DFSVAKMPSLHV

-1708 FVSKGFENGR
+1708 FVYKGFENGM
-1718 FSTANGDRGDNFSVT
+1718 FSTANADRNDNFSVA

-1752 VNTSVKVP
+1752 VNTCVKVP
-1760 EAGTLWDTSSAT
+1760 EAGTLWDTSSTT

-1876 ADGRSINLMWNTY
+1876 ADGRSVNLMWNSY

-1942 MARGV
+1942 LARGV

-1973 SDITIIAAEKNA
+1973 NDITIIAAEKNA
-1985 VLNNSQSELHLSAVI
+1985 VLNNSQSVLHLSAVI

-2013 IVSGGDYASV
+2013 IVSGGEYASV

-2111 VSGVVKGISQGKASI
+2111 ASGVVKGISQGKASI

>member
-1 MFSYIRIPP
+1 
-10 IFTQHREQ
+10 
-18 ADGRL
+18 
-23 TLFGVSRSVL
+23 
-33 VCVVRSL
+33 
-40 GGNLDVDKPRT
+40 
-51 VARLFYFCKPTM
+51 M
-63 KTNFTFKAGSL
+63 KTNFTFKAGPL

-102 GVTYYYGASD
+102 GVTYYYGVSD
-112 SFADKYGKNIALVG
+112 HFADK
-126 VEPTKFGDNHITEN
+126 
-140 MLPKQATIK
+140 
-149 ILSDVTADGITYPVV
+149 
-164 GFYDGEEI
+164 
-172 LGEPDYDDYAY
+172 
-183 VIVGIYEDVVKDI
+183 
-196 YFTRFFPDYLN
+196 
-207 VKNYTLPPTV
+207 
-217 EGRVTPQTV
+217 
-226 VHVSESMMDEL
+226 
-237 IKRDVICCRV
+237 
-247 TDGKRWYSSWIDYS
+247 
-261 DPDSEGLVSS
+261 
-271 PLKMKQGDAI
+271 
-281 YELNYPA
+281 
-288 DQNFSAAYT
+288 
-297 VGKYQPEITVP
+297 
-308 LTVNDG
+308 
-314 NIDLPVN
+314 
-321 SVSINFSMN
+321 
-330 SASKKVNLYL
+330 
-340 QKLIKIN
+340 
-347 TKYHKYA
+347 
-354 VKQLTVNVPTN
+354 
-365 LYDAAVARYGQ
+365 YGQ

-382 GLHSNENVVE
+382 GLHSNENVVK
-392 TYTDDAGFEYKITI
+392 TYTDDAGFEYKITFQ
-406 RDGTRSVELTKI
+406 DGTRSVELTKI
-418 PDIEEVRV
+418 PDTEEVRV

-461 ESFSGKNATVHVSDA
+461 ESFSGKNVTVHVADA

-482 AFGVKCVRADSRRA
+482 ALVVKCVRADSRRA

-539 GYKAECFGMTKAVS
+539 GYKAEYFGMTKAVS
-553 LDGEELFFYSNTVAK
+553 LDGEELFSYSNTVAK
-568 APYEEEF
+568 APYEEEL

-728 QLKAMSLPTGEL
+728 QLKAMSLPTGKL

-887 LAYTKYKDPNTGYQK
+887 LAYTVYKDPDTGYNE
-902 TESCLFKISSKWG
+902 TENCLFKISSKWG
-915 VSKVDLPKYF
+915 VSKVSLPNTFTKV
-925 EMAADLDNDGFM
+925 ADLDNDGFM
-937 EMLSNMGNYTLI
+937 EMLSSYRGNDGWSGFFAGNYTLI

-1004 SGKGDIY
+1004 PGKGDIY

-1087 TADTVTLSV
+1087 TSDTVTLSV

-1123 VKVRFREAGTRKFSV
+1123 VKVRFREAGTRKLSV
-1138 SMMLGGKTTK
+1138 SMMLGGKTVR

-1162 TIVAADNQTLI
+1162 TIVAADNEKLI

-1179 INQDGNAEIVYS
+1179 INQDGNAEIEWWP
-1191 STFYERKSDGSYAAI
+1191 FYERKSDGSYAAI
-1206 RKTWNTDLRDIR
+1206 RKTWNTDLGSVR
-1218 LFADFNNDG
+1218 LFADFNTDG

-1237 LYNSGE
+1237 LYNGGE
-1243 GDKSFDGEEV
+1243 GDMSFDGEEV

-1266 DWNNDGKFALGSE
+1266 DWNNDGKFAFGSE

-1297 RSSDSYMSA
+1297 RCSDSYMSA

-1375 GYADGYFFDNGYMVI
+1375 GNADGYFFDNGYMVI

-1548 SDEAAILSGVYYRK
+1548 SDDAAILSGVYYRK

-1584 AIDLMGEHSAMSAPV
+1584 AIDLMGEHSAMSEPV

-1607 FISANMTTLY
+1607 FFSANMTNLY
-1617 RGIMATLSYSGQHK
+1617 SGVVATLSYSGQHK
-1631 QKITCDPGED
+1631 QKITCNPGED

-1656 RWMTPGMKTV
+1656 KWMTPGMKTV
-1666 TMNVDGNIVKA
+1666 TMNVDGNTVKA

-1760 EAGTLWDTSSAT
+1760 ESGTLWDTSSTT

-1942 MARGV
+1942 LARGV

-1973 SDITIIAAEKNA
+1973 NDITIIAAEKNA

-2076 KVGESIQLEAVIMP
+2076 KVGESIRFEAVIMP

-2111 VSGVVKGISQGKASI
+2111 ASGVVKGISQGKASI

>member
-1 MFSYIRIPP
+1 
-10 IFTQHREQ
+10 
-18 ADGRL
+18 
-23 TLFGVSRSVL
+23 
-33 VCVVRSL
+33 
-40 GGNLDVDKPRT
+40 
-51 VARLFYFCKPTM
+51 M
-63 KTNFTFKAGSL
+63 KTNFTFKAGPL

-102 GVTYYYGASD
+102 GVTYYYGVSD
-112 SFADKYGKNIALVG
+112 HFADK
-126 VEPTKFGDNHITEN
+126 
-140 MLPKQATIK
+140 
-149 ILSDVTADGITYPVV
+149 
-164 GFYDGEEI
+164 
-172 LGEPDYDDYAY
+172 
-183 VIVGIYEDVVKDI
+183 
-196 YFTRFFPDYLN
+196 
-207 VKNYTLPPTV
+207 
-217 EGRVTPQTV
+217 
-226 VHVSESMMDEL
+226 
-237 IKRDVICCRV
+237 
-247 TDGKRWYSSWIDYS
+247 
-261 DPDSEGLVSS
+261 
-271 PLKMKQGDAI
+271 
-281 YELNYPA
+281 
-288 DQNFSAAYT
+288 
-297 VGKYQPEITVP
+297 
-308 LTVNDG
+308 
-314 NIDLPVN
+314 
-321 SVSINFSMN
+321 
-330 SASKKVNLYL
+330 
-340 QKLIKIN
+340 
-347 TKYHKYA
+347 
-354 VKQLTVNVPTN
+354 
-365 LYDAAVARYGQ
+365 YGQ

-382 GLHSNENVVE
+382 GLHSNENVVK
-392 TYTDDAGFEYKITI
+392 TYTDDAGFEYKITFQ
-406 RDGTRSVELTKI
+406 DGTRSVELTKI
-418 PDIEEVRV
+418 PDTEEVRV

-461 ESFSGKNATVHVSDA
+461 ESFSGKNVTVHVADA

-482 AFGVKCVRADSRRA
+482 ALVVKCVRADSRRA

-539 GYKAECFGMTKAVS
+539 GYKAEYFGMTKAVS
-553 LDGEELFFYSNTVAK
+553 LDGEELFSYSNTVAK
-568 APYEEEF
+568 APYEEEL

-728 QLKAMSLPTGEL
+728 QLKAMSLPTGKL

-887 LAYTKYKDPNTGYQK
+887 LAYTVYKDPDTGYNE
-902 TESCLFKISSKWG
+902 TENCLFKISSKWG
-915 VSKVDLPKYF
+915 VSKVSLPNTFTKV
-925 EMAADLDNDGFM
+925 ADLDNDGFM
-937 EMLSNMGNYTLI
+937 EMLSSYRGNDGWSGFFAGNYTLI

-1004 SGKGDIY
+1004 PGKGDIY

-1016 ADGTRRVLS
+1016 ANGTRRVLS

-1087 TADTVTLSV
+1087 TSDTVTLSV

-1123 VKVRFREAGTRKFSV
+1123 VKVRFREAGTRKLSV
-1138 SMMLGGKTTK
+1138 SMMLGGKTIK
-1148 SDEEKIEVIPSRVA
+1148 SDEEKIDVIPSRVA

-1253 TINGFG
+1253 TINGPDY
-1259 GRASYMM
+1259 GRALYMM
-1266 DWNNDGKFALGSE
+1266 DWNNDGKFALGYE

-1297 RSSDSYMSA
+1297 KSSDSHIRA

-1333 NDQTKVRLKVP
+1333 KDQTKVRLKVP

-1375 GYADGYFFDNGYMVI
+1375 GNADGYFFDDGYMVI

-1407 PVGPAYSYDML
+1407 PVGLRYMSDKFKL
-1418 LDVDNNGYL
+1418 LDVDNNGYIDFL
-1427 DILST
+1427 YD

-1504 GLLLKWDDAT
+1504 GLLLKWDDAS

-1607 FISANMTTLY
+1607 FISANMTNLY
-1617 RGIMATLSYSGQHK
+1617 SGVVATLSYSGQHK
-1631 QKITCDPGED
+1631 QKITCNPGED

-1656 RWMTPGMKTV
+1656 KWMTPGMKTV

-1760 EAGTLWDTSSAT
+1760 EAGTLWDTSSTT

-1913 VPASQLSYTDADA
+1913 VPASQLSYTDADV

-1942 MARGV
+1942 LARGV

-1973 SDITIIAAEKNA
+1973 NDITIVAAEKST
-1985 VLNNSQSELHLSAVI
+1985 VLNNSQSQLHLSAVI

-2076 KVGESIQLEAVIMP
+2076 KVGESIQLEAIIMP

-2111 VSGVVKGISQGKASI
+2111 ASGVVKGISQGKASI

-2179 YITNKGD
+2179 YITNNGD

>member
-1 MFSYIRIPP
+1 
-10 IFTQHREQ
+10 
-18 ADGRL
+18 
-23 TLFGVSRSVL
+23 
-33 VCVVRSL
+33 
-40 GGNLDVDKPRT
+40 
-51 VARLFYFCKPTM
+51 M
-63 KTNFTFKAGSL
+63 KTNFTFNPTFL

-84 SLWQVGWAADSF
+84 SLWHVGWAADSF
-96 KKMVRD
+96 KKMV
-102 GVTYYYGASD
+102 S
-112 SFADKYGKNIALVG
+112 
-126 VEPTKFGDNHITEN
+126 
-140 MLPKQATIK
+140 
-149 ILSDVTADGITYPVV
+149 
-164 GFYDGEEI
+164 
-172 LGEPDYDDYAY
+172 
-183 VIVGIYEDVVKDI
+183 
-196 YFTRFFPDYLN
+196 
-207 VKNYTLPPTV
+207 
-217 EGRVTPQTV
+217 
-226 VHVSESMMDEL
+226 
-237 IKRDVICCRV
+237 
-247 TDGKRWYSSWIDYS
+247 
-261 DPDSEGLVSS
+261 
-271 PLKMKQGDAI
+271 
-281 YELNYPA
+281 
-288 DQNFSAAYT
+288 
-297 VGKYQPEITVP
+297 
-308 LTVNDG
+308 
-314 NIDLPVN
+314 
-321 SVSINFSMN
+321 
-330 SASKKVNLYL
+330 
-340 QKLIKIN
+340 
-347 TKYHKYA
+347 
-354 VKQLTVNVPTN
+354 
-365 LYDAAVARYGQ
+365 
-376 RFTVTD
+376 D
-382 GLHSNENVVE
+382 GLHSNENVVK

-418 PDIEEVRV
+418 PDTEEVRV

-431 YAGQDVAINALSFN
+431 YAGQDVAINSLSFN

-553 LDGEELFFYSNTVAK
+553 LDGEELFSYSNTVAK
-568 APYEEEF
+568 APYEEEL

-587 PYWVDLSGL
+587 PYWVDLFGL

-949 DKIPGAVKNMRP
+949 DHVPGAVKNTRP

-1096 QNPVAAAAYEWTIDN
+1096 QNPVAAAAYEWTVDN

-1123 VKVRFREAGTRKFSV
+1123 VKVRFREAGTRKLSV
-1138 SMMLGGKTTK
+1138 SMMLGGKTVR

-1162 TIVAADNQTLI
+1162 TIVAADNEKLI

-1179 INQDGNAEIVYS
+1179 INQDGNAEIQWWP
-1191 STFYERKSDGSYAAI
+1191 FYERKSDGSYAAI

-1218 LFADFNNDG
+1218 MFADFNNDG

-1237 LYNSGE
+1237 LYNGGE
-1243 GDKSFDGEEV
+1243 GDMSFDGEEV

-1266 DWNNDGKFALGSE
+1266 DWNNDGKFAFGSE

-1297 RSSDSYMSA
+1297 KSSDSHIRDY
-1306 EELGKFYD
+1306 ELAQCYD

-1320 MDVWYNERDYAAL
+1320 MDVWYKERDYAAL
-1333 NDQTKVRLKVP
+1333 KDQTKVRLKVP
-1344 GGNMDFDTDGKL
+1344 GGNMDFDTDEKL

-1375 GYADGYFFDNGYMVI
+1375 GNADGYFFDNGYMVI

-1529 KVKGKTGAGAF
+1529 KVKGKMGAGAF

-1548 SDEAAILSGVYYRK
+1548 SDDAAILSGVYYRK

-1607 FISANMTTLY
+1607 FISANMTNLY
-1617 RGIMATLSYSGQHK
+1617 SGVVATLSYSGQHK
-1631 QKITCDPGED
+1631 QKITCNPGED

-1666 TMNVDGNIVKA
+1666 TMNVDGNTVKA
-1677 DFNVAKMPSLHV
+1677 FFSVAKMPSLHV

-1760 EAGTLWDTSSAT
+1760 EAGTLWDTSSTT

-1942 MARGV
+1942 LARGV

-1973 SDITIIAAEKNA
+1973 NDITIIAAEKNA

-2111 VSGVVKGISQGKASI
+2111 ASGVVKGISQGKASI

-2157 DADIQY
+2157 NADIQY

>member
-84 SLWQVGWAADSF
+84 SLWHVGWAADSF
-96 KKMVRD
+96 KKMV
-102 GVTYYYGASD
+102 S
-112 SFADKYGKNIALVG
+112 
-126 VEPTKFGDNHITEN
+126 
-140 MLPKQATIK
+140 
-149 ILSDVTADGITYPVV
+149 
-164 GFYDGEEI
+164 
-172 LGEPDYDDYAY
+172 
-183 VIVGIYEDVVKDI
+183 
-196 YFTRFFPDYLN
+196 
-207 VKNYTLPPTV
+207 
-217 EGRVTPQTV
+217 
-226 VHVSESMMDEL
+226 
-237 IKRDVICCRV
+237 
-247 TDGKRWYSSWIDYS
+247 
-261 DPDSEGLVSS
+261 
-271 PLKMKQGDAI
+271 
-281 YELNYPA
+281 
-288 DQNFSAAYT
+288 
-297 VGKYQPEITVP
+297 
-308 LTVNDG
+308 
-314 NIDLPVN
+314 
-321 SVSINFSMN
+321 
-330 SASKKVNLYL
+330 
-340 QKLIKIN
+340 
-347 TKYHKYA
+347 
-354 VKQLTVNVPTN
+354 
-365 LYDAAVARYGQ
+365 
-376 RFTVTD
+376 D
-382 GLHSNENVVE
+382 GLHSNENVVK
-392 TYTDDAGFEYKITI
+392 TYTDDAGFEYKITFQ
-406 RDGTRSVELTKI
+406 DGTRSVELTKI
-418 PDIEEVRV
+418 PDTEEVRV
-426 PEKMH
+426 PEKML

-461 ESFSGKNATVHVSDA
+461 ESFSGDNVTVHVTDA
-476 QFDAAL
+476 QFDVAL
-482 AFGVKCVRADSRRA
+482 AFGVKCVRADSRKA
-496 LNSSLFTFENSSW
+496 LNRSLFTFEDTFRSAV
-509 LEETPTMFYDVD
+509 TPTMFYDVD
-521 GNGKLDFFKGSF
+521 GNRKLDFFKGSF
-533 VVRWGS
+533 VRWWIDDRT
-539 GYKAECFGMTKAVS
+539 ECFGRTKAVS
-553 LDGEELFFYSNTVAK
+553 LDGEELFSYTNTVAN
-568 APYEEEF
+568 APYTYETWGGL
-575 YGHFAQLSRDGK
+575 YGHFSQLSRDGK
-587 PYWVDLSGL
+587 PYWLDLSGL

-608 YRKGNG
+608 FMKENV

-681 TGGSGIPSIGH
+681 TGGSGIPSISH

-710 NTNNTGSEP
+710 NTNNKGSKS

-800 YISKPDGSM
+800 YITKPDGSM

-815 LKNQAVKKVFFG
+815 LKNQAVKNVFFG

-881 DGLYEI
+881 DGLYDI
-887 LAYTKYKDPNTGYQK
+887 LAKSDSDRQY
-902 TESCLFKISSKWG
+902 CLFKISSKWG
-915 VSKVDLPKYF
+915 VSKVNLPKYF

-937 EMLSNMGNYTLI
+937 EMLSNMGNYTQI
-949 DKIPGAVKNMRP
+949 DHVPGAVKNTRP

-1016 ADGTRRVLS
+1016 VDGTRRVLS

-1039 SNLVEGKYYIAIQA
+1039 GYLVEGKYYIAIQA

-1075 PVITSMA
+1075 PVITSMP

-1123 VKVRFREAGTRKFSV
+1123 VKVRFREAGTRKLSV
-1138 SMMLGGKTTK
+1138 SMMLGGKTVK
-1148 SDEEKIEVIPSRVA
+1148 SDEEKIEVIPSRVVP
-1162 TIVAADNQTLI
+1162 IVAADNKELI
-1173 GKNLID
+1173 GKNVID

-1206 RKTWNTDLRDIR
+1206 RKTWNTDLRDICM
-1218 LFADFNNDG
+1218 FADFNNDG

-1243 GDKSFDGEEV
+1243 GDNSFDGEEV
-1253 TINGFG
+1253 TVNGLDY

-1266 DWNNDGKFALGSE
+1266 DWNNDGKFAFGYE

-1297 RSSDSYMSA
+1297 KLKSSGIRDY
-1306 EELGKFYD
+1306 ELGQFYD

-1320 MDVWYNERDYAAL
+1320 MDVWYKERDYAAL
-1333 NDQTKVRLKVP
+1333 KDQTKVRLKVP
-1344 GGNMDFDTDGKL
+1344 GGNMEFDTDGKL

-1375 GYADGYFFDNGYMVI
+1375 GNADGYFFDNGYMVI

-1407 PVGPAYSYDML
+1407 PVGSGYSLML

-1427 DILST
+1427 DILSK

-1451 GLDKD
+1451 GLDKV
-1456 GHDLGSDYYD
+1456 GRDLGSYYYD

-1607 FISANMTTLY
+1607 FVSANMTNLY
-1617 RGIMATLSYSGQHK
+1617 SGVVATLSYSGQHK
-1631 QKITCDPGED
+1631 QKITCNPGED
-1641 GTVVNEDAD
+1641 GTVVNEDTD

-1656 RWMTPGMKTV
+1656 KWMTPGMKTV
-1666 TMNVDGNIVKA
+1666 TMNVDGNTVKA
-1677 DFNVAKMPSLHV
+1677 DFSVAKMPSLHV

-1708 FVSKGFENGR
+1708 FVSKGFENGM
-1718 FSTANGDRGDNFSVT
+1718 FSTANADRNDNFSVA

-1752 VNTSVKVP
+1752 VNTSVKVT

-1844 QRYRIRLLA
+1844 QRYRIRLFA

-1876 ADGRSINLMWNTY
+1876 ADGRSVNLMWNSY

-1942 MARGV
+1942 LARGV

-1952 LDDKVQSNVISSVE
+1952 LDEKVQSNVISSVE

-1973 SDITIIAAEKNA
+1973 NDITIIAAEKNA

-2111 VSGVVKGISQGKASI
+2111 ASGVVKGISQGKASI

-2134 GLVANVTIDVVE
+2134 GLVANVTIDVIE

-2157 DADIQY
+2157 NADIQY

>member
-1 MFSYIRIPP
+1 
-10 IFTQHREQ
+10 
-18 ADGRL
+18 
-23 TLFGVSRSVL
+23 
-33 VCVVRSL
+33 
-40 GGNLDVDKPRT
+40 
-51 VARLFYFCKPTM
+51 M
-63 KTNFTFKAGSL
+63 KTNFTFKAGAL

-102 GVTYYYGASD
+102 GVTYYYGVSD

-164 GFYDGEEI
+164 GIYDGEQI
-172 LGEPDYDDYAY
+172 WGEPDDDGYSDA
-183 VIVGIYEDVVKDI
+183 ILVGIYEDVVKDI

-237 IKRDVICCRV
+237 IERDVICCRV
-247 TDGKRWYSSWIDYS
+247 TDGKRWYSNWIDTS
-261 DPDSEGLVSS
+261 DPDSEGLTYS

-281 YELNYPA
+281 CELNYPA
-288 DQNFSAAYT
+288 DQNFSAVYT

-431 YAGQDVAINALSFN
+431 YAGQDVAINSLTFN

-461 ESFSGKNATVHVSDA
+461 ESFSGKNVTVHVADV

-482 AFGVKCVRADSRRA
+482 ALVVKCVRADSRKA
-496 LNSSLFTFENSSW
+496 LNSYIFTFEDSSSS
-509 LEETPTMFYDVD
+509 EVTPTMFYDVD

-539 GYKAECFGMTKAVS
+539 GYKAEYFGMTKAVS
-553 LDGEELFFYSNTVAK
+553 LDGEELFSYSNTVAN
-568 APYEEEF
+568 APYEDWL

-587 PYWVDLSGL
+587 PYWVNLSGL

-608 YRKGNG
+608 FMKGNV

-635 GDGAYNIKRVL
+635 GDGAYNITRVL

-681 TGGSGIPSIGH
+681 TGGSGIPSIG
-692 DMFVKS
+692 DGMFVKS
-698 KENPFFDEITDD
+698 KENLFFDDTTDD
-710 NTNNTGSEP
+710 ISNNANSEP
-719 RMRLVKEGN
+719 RKHFVKDGN
-728 QLKAMSLPTGEL
+728 QLKVMSLPTGAL

-747 DGLIDLNDGK
+747 DGLIDLNDGT

-800 YISKPDGSM
+800 YITKPDGSM

-815 LKNQAVKKVFFG
+815 LKNQAVKNVFFG

-841 NSSDYTLFQFYRN
+841 KGSDYSLFQFYRN

-881 DGLYEI
+881 DGLYEV
-887 LAYTKYKDPNTGYQK
+887 LARREDTNNYR
-902 TESCLFKISSKWG
+902 LFKISSKWG
-915 VSKVDLPKYF
+915 VSNVDLPDRF
-925 EMAADLDNDGFM
+925 NIPGDLDNDGFM
-937 EMLSNMGNYTLI
+937 EMLSSYRGNDGWSGFSAGNYTLI
-949 DKIPGAVKNMRP
+949 DKIPGAVKNTRP

-1004 SGKGDIY
+1004 PGKGDIY

-1075 PVITSMA
+1075 PVISTLTSGA
-1082 SNVYC
+1082 YC

-1096 QNPVAAAAYEWTIDN
+1096 QNPVAAAAYEWTVDN

-1123 VKVRFREAGTRKFSV
+1123 VKVRFREAGTRKLSV
-1138 SMMLGGKTTK
+1138 SMMLGGKTVR

-1162 TIVAADNQTLI
+1162 TIVAADNEKLI

-1179 INQDGNAEIVYS
+1179 INQDGNAEIQWWP
-1191 STFYERKSDGSYAAI
+1191 FYERKSDGSYAAI
-1206 RKTWNTDLRDIR
+1206 RKTWNTDLGSVR

-1237 LYNSGE
+1237 LYNGGE
-1243 GDKSFDGEEV
+1243 GDMSFDGEEV

-1266 DWNNDGKFALGSE
+1266 DWNNDGKFAFGSE

-1375 GYADGYFFDNGYMVI
+1375 GNADGYFFDNGYMVI

-1607 FISANMTTLY
+1607 FISANMTNLY
-1617 RGIMATLSYSGQHK
+1617 SGVVATLSYSGQHK

-1752 VNTSVKVP
+1752 VNTCVKVP
-1760 EAGTLWDTSSAT
+1760 EAGTLWDTSSTT

-1942 MARGV
+1942 LARGV

-1973 SDITIIAAEKNA
+1973 NDITIIAAEKNA

-2111 VSGVVKGISQGKASI
+2111 ASGVVKGISQGKASI

>member
-1 MFSYIRIPP
+1 
-10 IFTQHREQ
+10 
-18 ADGRL
+18 
-23 TLFGVSRSVL
+23 
-33 VCVVRSL
+33 
-40 GGNLDVDKPRT
+40 
-51 VARLFYFCKPTM
+51 M

-102 GVTYYYGASD
+102 GVTYYYGVSD

-164 GFYDGEEI
+164 GIYDGEQI
-172 LGEPDYDDYAY
+172 WGEPDDDGYSDA
-183 VIVGIYEDVVKDI
+183 ILVGIYEDVVKDI

-237 IKRDVICCRV
+237 IERDVICCRV
-247 TDGKRWYSSWIDYS
+247 TDGKRWYSNWIDTS
-261 DPDSEGLVSS
+261 DPDSEGLTYS

-288 DQNFSAAYT
+288 DQNFSAVYT

-321 SVSINFSMN
+321 SVSINFVMN

-553 LDGEELFFYSNTVAK
+553 LDGEELFSYSNTVAK

-967 SAVAFADAYKLK
+967 SAVAFADANKLK

-1039 SNLVEGKYYIAIQA
+1039 GNLVEGKYYIAIQA

-1096 QNPVAAAAYEWTIDN
+1096 QNPVVAAAYEWTVDN

-1116 QNDNASM
+1116 QNDNAST

-1138 SMMLGGKTTK
+1138 SMMLGGKTIK
-1148 SDEEKIEVIPSRVA
+1148 SDEEKIEVIPSRVVS
-1162 TIVAADNQTLI
+1162 IVAADNKELI
-1173 GKNLID
+1173 GKNVID

-1206 RKTWNTDLRDIR
+1206 RKTWNTDLSAIR
-1218 LFADFNNDG
+1218 MFADFNNDG

-1237 LYNSGE
+1237 LYNGGE
-1243 GDKSFDGEEV
+1243 GDMSFDGEEV

-1266 DWNNDGKFALGSE
+1266 DWNNDGKFAFGSE

-1297 RSSDSYMSA
+1297 KSSDSHIRDY
-1306 EELGKFYD
+1306 ELAQCYD

-1320 MDVWYNERDYAAL
+1320 MDVWYKERDYAAL
-1333 NDQTKVRLKVP
+1333 KDQTKVRLKVP

-1375 GYADGYFFDNGYMVI
+1375 GNADGYFFDNGYMVI

-1407 PVGPAYSYDML
+1407 PVGSGYSLML

-1427 DILST
+1427 DILSN

-1456 GHDLGSDYYD
+1456 GHDHGSDYYD

-1548 SDEAAILSGVYYRK
+1548 SDDAAILSGVYYRK

-1607 FISANMTTLY
+1607 FISANMTNLY
-1617 RGIMATLSYSGQHK
+1617 SGVVATLSYSGQHK
-1631 QKITCDPGED
+1631 QKITCNPGED

-1656 RWMTPGMKTV
+1656 KWMTPGMKTV
-1666 TMNVDGNIVKA
+1666 TMNVDGNTVKA
-1677 DFNVAKMPSLHV
+1677 FFSVAKMPSLHV

-1760 EAGTLWDTSSAT
+1760 EAGTLWDTSSTT

-1853 NNGVQTSGWSE
+1853 NNGVLTSGWSE

-1897 VIMRGTSAN
+1897 VIMRGASAN

-1942 MARGV
+1942 LARGV

-1973 SDITIIAAEKNA
+1973 NDITIIAAEKNA

-2013 IVSGGDYASV
+2013 IVSGGEYASV

-2111 VSGVVKGISQGKASI
+2111 ASGVVKGISQGKASI

-2157 DADIQY
+2157 NADIQY

-2179 YITNKGD
+2179 YITNKSD

>member
-1 MFSYIRIPP
+1 
-10 IFTQHREQ
+10 
-18 ADGRL
+18 
-23 TLFGVSRSVL
+23 
-33 VCVVRSL
+33 
-40 GGNLDVDKPRT
+40 
-51 VARLFYFCKPTM
+51 M

-102 GVTYYYGASD
+102 GVTYYYGVSD

-164 GFYDGEEI
+164 GIYDGEQI
-172 LGEPDYDDYAY
+172 WGEPDDDGYSDA
-183 VIVGIYEDVVKDI
+183 ILVGIYEDVVKDI

-237 IKRDVICCRV
+237 IERDVICCRV
-247 TDGKRWYSSWIDYS
+247 TDGKRWYSNWIDTS
-261 DPDSEGLVSS
+261 DPDSEGLTYS

-281 YELNYPA
+281 CELNYPA
-288 DQNFSAAYT
+288 DQNFSAVYT

-461 ESFSGKNATVHVSDA
+461 ESFSDKNATVHVSDA

-553 LDGEELFFYSNTVAK
+553 LDGEELFSYSNTVAK

-800 YISKPDGSM
+800 YISKRDGSM

-937 EMLSNMGNYTLI
+937 EMLSSYRGNDGWSGFSAGNYTLI
-949 DKIPGAVKNMRP
+949 DKIPGAVKNTRP

-1004 SGKGDIY
+1004 PGKGDIY

-1096 QNPVAAAAYEWTIDN
+1096 QNPVAAAAYEWTVDN

-1123 VKVRFREAGTRKFSV
+1123 VKVRFREAGTRKLSV
-1138 SMMLGGKTTK
+1138 SMMLGGKTIK
-1148 SDEEKIEVIPSRVA
+1148 SDEEKIEVIPSRVVS
-1162 TIVAADNQTLI
+1162 IVAADNKELI
-1173 GKNLID
+1173 GKNVID

-1191 STFYERKSDGSYAAI
+1191 STFYERKSDDSYAAI
-1206 RKTWNTDLRDIR
+1206 RKTWNTDLSAIR
-1218 LFADFNNDG
+1218 MFADFNNDG

-1253 TINGFG
+1253 TINGLG
-1259 GRASYMM
+1259 YGRASYMM
-1266 DWNNDGKFALGSE
+1266 DWNNDGKFAFGDE
-1279 NRNLFYVDQKGD
+1279 IRNLFYVDQKGD

-1297 RSSDSYMSA
+1297 KSSDISEY
-1306 EELGKFYD
+1306 ELGKFYD

-1320 MDVWYNERDYAAL
+1320 MDVWHNERDYAAL
-1333 NDQTKVRLKVP
+1333 KDQTKVRLKVP
-1344 GGNMDFDTDGKL
+1344 GGNMEFDTDGKL
-1356 YYQNSHEYSMRG
+1356 YYQNSHKYSMCG

-1375 GYADGYFFDNGYMVI
+1375 GNADGYFFDNGYMVI

-1548 SDEAAILSGVYYRK
+1548 SDDAAILSGVYYRK

-1607 FISANMTTLY
+1607 FISANMTNLY
-1617 RGIMATLSYSGQHK
+1617 SGVVATLSYSGQHK
-1631 QKITCDPGED
+1631 QKITCNPGED

-1677 DFNVAKMPSLHV
+1677 FFSVAKMPSLHV

-1718 FSTANGDRGDNFSVT
+1718 FSTANSDRGDNFSVT

-1752 VNTSVKVP
+1752 VNTCVKVP
-1760 EAGTLWDTSSAT
+1760 EAGTLWDTSSTT

-1942 MARGV
+1942 LARGV

-2111 VSGVVKGISQGKASI
+2111 ASGVVKGISQGKASI

>member
-1 MFSYIRIPP
+1 
-10 IFTQHREQ
+10 
-18 ADGRL
+18 
-23 TLFGVSRSVL
+23 
-33 VCVVRSL
+33 
-40 GGNLDVDKPRT
+40 
-51 VARLFYFCKPTM
+51 M
-63 KTNFTFKAGSL
+63 KTNFTFNPTSL

-84 SLWQVGWAADSF
+84 SLWHVGWATDSF

-102 GVTYYYGASD
+102 GVTYYYGVSNA
-112 SFADKYGKNIALVG
+112 FADKYGTNIALVG

-247 TDGKRWYSSWIDYS
+247 TDGKRWYSSRIDYS

-288 DQNFSAAYT
+288 DQNFSAVYT

-321 SVSINFSMN
+321 SVSINFVMN

-340 QKLIKIN
+340 QKLIDIN

-354 VKQLTVNVPTN
+354 VKQLTVNVPTS
-365 LYDAAVARYGQ
+365 LYDAAVAKYGQ

-382 GLHSNENVVE
+382 GLHSNENVVK
-392 TYTDDAGFEYKITI
+392 TYTDDAGFEYKITLQ
-406 RDGTRSVELTKI
+406 DGARSVELTKI
-418 PDIEEVRV
+418 PDTEEVRV

-431 YAGQDVAINALSFN
+431 YAGQDVAINSLSFN

-482 AFGVKCVRADSRRA
+482 AFEVKCVRADSRRA

-553 LDGEELFFYSNTVAK
+553 LDGEELFSYSNTVAK

-654 KIYVTSDTTVLGSI
+654 KIYVTSDTTVLRAI

-710 NTNNTGSEP
+710 NTNNKGSKS

-841 NSSDYTLFQFYRN
+841 NSSEYTLFQFYRN

-949 DKIPGAVKNMRP
+949 DKIPGAVKNTRP

-1179 INQDGNAEIVYS
+1179 INQDGNAEIEKGSIYMGGS
-1191 STFYERKSDGSYAAI
+1191 DTFYECKSDGSYAAI
-1206 RKTWNTDLRDIR
+1206 RKTWNTDLSAIR
-1218 LFADFNNDG
+1218 MFADFNNDG

-1243 GDKSFDGEEV
+1243 GDMSFDGEEI
-1253 TINGFG
+1253 TINGLG
-1259 GRASYMM
+1259 YGRASYMM
-1266 DWNNDGKFALGSE
+1266 DWNNDGKFAFWYDNNPS
-1279 NRNLFYVDQKGD
+1279 LFYADQKGD

-1297 RSSDSYMSA
+1297 KSSDSHIRA

-1320 MDVWYNERDYAAL
+1320 MDVWHNERDYAAL
-1333 NDQTKVRLKVP
+1333 KDQTKVRLKVP
-1344 GGNMDFDTDGKL
+1344 GGNMEFDTDGKL
-1356 YYQNSHEYSMRG
+1356 YYQNSHKYSMCG

-1375 GYADGYFFDNGYMVI
+1375 GNADGYFFDNGYMVI

-1548 SDEAAILSGVYYRK
+1548 SDDAAILSGVYYRK

-1607 FISANMTTLY
+1607 FISANMTNLY
-1617 RGIMATLSYSGQHK
+1617 SGVVATLSYSGQHK
-1631 QKITCDPGED
+1631 QKITCNPGEN

-1760 EAGTLWDTSSAT
+1760 EAGTLWDTSSTT

-1876 ADGRSINLMWNTY
+1876 ADGRSINLMWNSY

-1942 MARGV
+1942 LARGV

-1973 SDITIIAAEKNA
+1973 NDITIIAAEKNA
-1985 VLNNSQSELHLSAVI
+1985 VLNNSQSQLHLSAVI

-2076 KVGESIQLEAVIMP
+2076 KVGESIQLETVIMP

-2111 VSGVVKGISQGKASI
+2111 ASGVVKGISQGKASI

>member
-1 MFSYIRIPP
+1 
-10 IFTQHREQ
+10 
-18 ADGRL
+18 
-23 TLFGVSRSVL
+23 
-33 VCVVRSL
+33 
-40 GGNLDVDKPRT
+40 
-51 VARLFYFCKPTM
+51 M
-63 KTNFTFKAGSL
+63 KTNFTFKAGPL

-102 GVTYYYGASD
+102 GVTYYYGVSD
-112 SFADKYGKNIALVG
+112 HFADK
-126 VEPTKFGDNHITEN
+126 
-140 MLPKQATIK
+140 
-149 ILSDVTADGITYPVV
+149 
-164 GFYDGEEI
+164 
-172 LGEPDYDDYAY
+172 
-183 VIVGIYEDVVKDI
+183 
-196 YFTRFFPDYLN
+196 
-207 VKNYTLPPTV
+207 
-217 EGRVTPQTV
+217 
-226 VHVSESMMDEL
+226 
-237 IKRDVICCRV
+237 
-247 TDGKRWYSSWIDYS
+247 
-261 DPDSEGLVSS
+261 
-271 PLKMKQGDAI
+271 
-281 YELNYPA
+281 
-288 DQNFSAAYT
+288 
-297 VGKYQPEITVP
+297 
-308 LTVNDG
+308 
-314 NIDLPVN
+314 
-321 SVSINFSMN
+321 
-330 SASKKVNLYL
+330 
-340 QKLIKIN
+340 
-347 TKYHKYA
+347 
-354 VKQLTVNVPTN
+354 
-365 LYDAAVARYGQ
+365 YGQ

-382 GLHSNENVVE
+382 GLHSNENVVK
-392 TYTDDAGFEYKITI
+392 TYTDDAGFEYKITFQ
-406 RDGTRSVELTKI
+406 DGTRSVELTKI
-418 PDIEEVRV
+418 PDTEEVRV

-461 ESFSGKNATVHVSDA
+461 ESFSGKNVTVHVADA

-482 AFGVKCVRADSRRA
+482 ALVVKCVRADSRRA

-539 GYKAECFGMTKAVS
+539 GYKAEYFGMTKAVS
-553 LDGEELFFYSNTVAK
+553 LDGEELFSYSNTVAK
-568 APYEEEF
+568 APYEEEL

-728 QLKAMSLPTGEL
+728 QLKAMSLPTGKL

-887 LAYTKYKDPNTGYQK
+887 LAYTVYKDPDTGYNE
-902 TESCLFKISSKWG
+902 TENCLFKISSKWG
-915 VSKVDLPKYF
+915 VSKVSLPNTFTKV
-925 EMAADLDNDGFM
+925 ADLDNDGFM
-937 EMLSNMGNYTLI
+937 EMLSSYRGNDGWSGFFAGNYTLI

-1004 SGKGDIY
+1004 PGKGDIY

-1087 TADTVTLSV
+1087 TSDTVTLSV

-1123 VKVRFREAGTRKFSV
+1123 VKVRFREAGTRKLSV
-1138 SMMLGGKTTK
+1138 SMMLGGKTVR

-1162 TIVAADNQTLI
+1162 TIVAADNEKLI

-1179 INQDGNAEIVYS
+1179 INQDGNAEIEWWP
-1191 STFYERKSDGSYAAI
+1191 FYERKSDGSYAAI
-1206 RKTWNTDLRDIR
+1206 RKTWNTDLGSVR
-1218 LFADFNNDG
+1218 LFADFNTDG

-1237 LYNSGE
+1237 LYNGGE
-1243 GDKSFDGEEV
+1243 GDMSFDGEEV

-1266 DWNNDGKFALGSE
+1266 DWNNDGKFAFGSE

-1375 GYADGYFFDNGYMVI
+1375 GNADGYFFDNGYMVI

-1548 SDEAAILSGVYYRK
+1548 SDDAAILSGVYYRK

-1584 AIDLMGEHSAMSAPV
+1584 AIDLMGEHSAMSEPV

-1607 FISANMTTLY
+1607 FFSANMTNLY
-1617 RGIMATLSYSGQHK
+1617 SGVVATLSYSGQHK
-1631 QKITCDPGED
+1631 QKITCNPGED

-1656 RWMTPGMKTV
+1656 KWMTPGMKTV
-1666 TMNVDGNIVKA
+1666 TMNVDGNTVKA

-1760 EAGTLWDTSSAT
+1760 ESGTLWDTSSTT

-1942 MARGV
+1942 LARGV

-1973 SDITIIAAEKNA
+1973 NDITIIAAEKNA

-2076 KVGESIQLEAVIMP
+2076 KVGESIRFEAVIMP

-2111 VSGVVKGISQGKASI
+2111 ASGVVKGISQGKASI

>member
-1 MFSYIRIPP
+1 
-10 IFTQHREQ
+10 
-18 ADGRL
+18 
-23 TLFGVSRSVL
+23 
-33 VCVVRSL
+33 
-40 GGNLDVDKPRT
+40 
-51 VARLFYFCKPTM
+51 M

-102 GVTYYYGASD
+102 GVTYYYGVSD
-112 SFADKYGKNIALVG
+112 SFADKYGKNIALVC

-431 YAGQDVAINALSFN
+431 YAGQDVAINSLSFN

-553 LDGEELFFYSNTVAK
+553 LDGEELFSYSNTVAK

-1179 INQDGNAEIVYS
+1179 INQDGNAEIQWWP
-1191 STFYERKSDGSYAAI
+1191 FYERKSDGSYAAI
-1206 RKTWNTDLRDIR
+1206 RKTWNTDLGSVR
-1218 LFADFNNDG
+1218 LFADFNTDG

-1237 LYNSGE
+1237 LYNGGE
-1243 GDKSFDGEEV
+1243 GDMSFDGEEV

-1266 DWNNDGKFALGSE
+1266 DWNNDGKFAFGSE

-1375 GYADGYFFDNGYMVI
+1375 GNADGYFFDNGYMVI

-1607 FISANMTTLY
+1607 FISANMTNLY
-1617 RGIMATLSYSGQHK
+1617 SGVMATLSYSGQHK
-1631 QKITCDPGED
+1631 QKITCNPGED

-1656 RWMTPGMKTV
+1656 KWMTPGMKTV
-1666 TMNVDGNIVKA
+1666 TMNVDGNTVKA
-1677 DFNVAKMPSLHV
+1677 FFTVAKMPSLHV

-1708 FVSKGFENGR
+1708 FVYKGFENGM
-1718 FSTANGDRGDNFSVT
+1718 FSTANGDRGDNFSVA

-1760 EAGTLWDTSSAT
+1760 EAGTLWDTSSTT

-1876 ADGRSINLMWNTY
+1876 ADGRSVNLMWNSY

-1897 VIMRGTSAN
+1897 VIMRGASAN

-1942 MARGV
+1942 LARGV

-1973 SDITIIAAEKNA
+1973 NDITIIAAEKNA

-2111 VSGVVKGISQGKASI
+2111 ASGVVKGISQGKASI

>member
-1 MFSYIRIPP
+1 
-10 IFTQHREQ
+10 
-18 ADGRL
+18 
-23 TLFGVSRSVL
+23 
-33 VCVVRSL
+33 
-40 GGNLDVDKPRT
+40 
-51 VARLFYFCKPTM
+51 M

-84 SLWQVGWAADSF
+84 SLWHVGWAADSF

-102 GVTYYYGASD
+102 GVTYYYGVSD
-112 SFADKYGKNIALVG
+112 HYADKYGKNIALVG
-126 VEPTKFGDNHITEN
+126 VEPTDIKYEN
-140 MLPKQATIK
+140 YGTYQAYMLPKQATIK

-164 GFYDGEEI
+164 GFYDGTKI
-172 LGEPDYDDYAY
+172 LDDAAY
-183 VIVGIYEDVVKDI
+183 GSSADLYEDVVKDI
-196 YFTRFFPDYLN
+196 YFTRFFPRYLG
-207 VKNYTLPPTV
+207 VLNYTYPPTV

-237 IKRDVICCRV
+237 IKRDDLFCRV
-247 TDGKRWYSSWIDYS
+247 TDGKRWYSNWNDYIDS
-261 DPDSEGLVSS
+261 DEATYF

-330 SASKKVNLYL
+330 SASKKDNLYL

-347 TKYHKYA
+347 TKYHEYA
-354 VKQLTVNVPTN
+354 VKQLIVNVPTN

-382 GLHSNENVVE
+382 GRNSNENII
-392 TYTDDAGFEYKITI
+392 YTDEAGFEYKITFQN
-406 RDGTRSVELTKI
+406 GTRSAELTKI
-418 PDIEEVRV
+418 PDTKEVRV

-431 YAGQDVAINALSFN
+431 YAGQDVAINSLSFN

-553 LDGEELFFYSNTVAK
+553 LDGEELFSYSNTVAK

-710 NTNNTGSEP
+710 NTNNKGSKS

-949 DKIPGAVKNMRP
+949 DKIPGAVKNTRP

-1123 VKVRFREAGTRKFSV
+1123 VKVRFREAGTRKLSV
-1138 SMMLGGKTTK
+1138 SMMLGGKTVR

-1162 TIVAADNQTLI
+1162 TIVAADNEKLI

-1179 INQDGNAEIVYS
+1179 INQDGNAEIQWWP
-1191 STFYERKSDGSYAAI
+1191 FYERKSDGSYAAI
-1206 RKTWNTDLRDIR
+1206 RKTWNTDLSSIR
-1218 LFADFNNDG
+1218 MFADFNNDG

-1237 LYNSGE
+1237 LYNGGE
-1243 GDKSFDGEEV
+1243 GDMSFDGEEV

-1266 DWNNDGKFALGSE
+1266 DWNNDGKFAFGSE

-1297 RSSDSYMSA
+1297 KSSDISEY
-1306 EELGKFYD
+1306 ELGKFYD

-1320 MDVWYNERDYAAL
+1320 MDVWHNERDYAAL
-1333 NDQTKVRLKVP
+1333 KDQTKVRLKVP
-1344 GGNMDFDTDGKL
+1344 GGNMEFDTDGKL
-1356 YYQNSHEYSMRG
+1356 YYQNSHKYSMCG

-1375 GYADGYFFDNGYMVI
+1375 GNADGYFFDNGYMVI

-1607 FISANMTTLY
+1607 FISANMTNLY
-1617 RGIMATLSYSGQHK
+1617 SGVVAMLSYSGQHK
-1631 QKITCDPGED
+1631 QKITCNPGED

-1656 RWMTPGMKTV
+1656 KWMTPGMKTV
-1666 TMNVDGNIVKA
+1666 TMNVDGNTVKA
-1677 DFNVAKMPSLHV
+1677 FFSVAKMPSLHV

-1708 FVSKGFENGR
+1708 FVYKGFENGM
-1718 FSTANGDRGDNFSVT
+1718 FSTANADRNDNFSVA

-1752 VNTSVKVP
+1752 VNTCVKVP
-1760 EAGTLWDTSSAT
+1760 EAGTLWDTSSTT

-1942 MARGV
+1942 LARGV

-2111 VSGVVKGISQGKASI
+2111 ASGVVKGISQGKASI

>member
-1 MFSYIRIPP
+1 
-10 IFTQHREQ
+10 
-18 ADGRL
+18 
-23 TLFGVSRSVL
+23 
-33 VCVVRSL
+33 
-40 GGNLDVDKPRT
+40 
-51 VARLFYFCKPTM
+51 M

-102 GVTYYYGASD
+102 GVTYYYGVSNH
-112 SFADKYGKNIALVG
+112 FADKYGTNIALVG

-183 VIVGIYEDVVKDI
+183 IIVGIYEDVVKDI

-237 IKRDVICCRV
+237 IKRDDSFCRV
-247 TDGKRWYSSWIDYS
+247 TDGKRWYSNWMDYS
-261 DPDSEGLVSS
+261 DPDSEGLIYS

-347 TKYHKYA
+347 TKYHEYA

-382 GLHSNENVVE
+382 GRNSNENII
-392 TYTDDAGFEYKITI
+392 YTDEAGFEYKITFQN
-406 RDGTRSVELTKI
+406 GTRSAELTKI
-418 PDIEEVRV
+418 PDTEEVRV

-431 YAGQDVAINALSFN
+431 YAGQDVAINSLSFN

-553 LDGEELFFYSNTVAK
+553 LDGEELFSYSNTVAK

-608 YRKGNG
+608 YRKENG

-710 NTNNTGSEP
+710 NTNNKGSKS
-719 RMRLVKEGN
+719 RMRLVKDGN

-915 VSKVDLPKYF
+915 VSRVDLPKYF

-967 SAVAFADAYKLK
+967 SAVAFADANKLK

-1004 SGKGDIY
+1004 PGKGDIY

-1025 DGNMGRALSYMYDT
+1025 DGNMGRALCYMYDT
-1039 SNLVEGKYYIAIQA
+1039 GNLVEGKYYIAIQA

-1116 QNDNASM
+1116 QNDNAST
-1123 VKVRFREAGTRKFSV
+1123 VKVRFREAGTRKLSV
-1138 SMMLGGKTTK
+1138 SMMLGGKTVK

-1179 INQDGNAEIVYS
+1179 INQDGNAEIEKGSIYMGGS
-1191 STFYERKSDGSYAAI
+1191 DTLYELKSDGSYAAI

-1253 TINGFG
+1253 TINGP
-1259 GRASYMM
+1259 RALYMM
-1266 DWNNDGKFALGSE
+1266 DWNNDGKFALGNE

-1297 RSSDSYMSA
+1297 KSSDSHIRA
-1306 EELGKFYD
+1306 DELGKFYD

-1333 NDQTKVRLKVP
+1333 KDQTKVRLKVP

-1375 GYADGYFFDNGYMVI
+1375 GNADGYFFDNGYMVI

-1456 GHDLGSDYYD
+1456 GHDYGSDYYD

-1514 DDRTPWAQMRYNVSL
+1514 DDRTSWAQMRYNVSL

-1548 SDEAAILSGVYYRK
+1548 SDDAAILSGVHYRK

-1607 FISANMTTLY
+1607 FISANMTNLY
-1617 RGIMATLSYSGQHK
+1617 SGVVATLSYSGQHK
-1631 QKITCDPGED
+1631 QKITCNPGED

-1656 RWMTPGMKTV
+1656 KWMTPGMKTV

-1677 DFNVAKMPSLHV
+1677 DFNVAKMPSLIV

-1708 FVSKGFENGR
+1708 FVSKGFEDGR
-1718 FSTANGDRGDNFSVT
+1718 FATANGDRGDNFSVT

-1760 EAGTLWDTSSAT
+1760 EAGTLWDTSSTT

-1942 MARGV
+1942 LARGV

-1973 SDITIIAAEKNA
+1973 NDITIVAAEKST
-1985 VLNNSQSELHLSAVI
+1985 VLNNSQSQLHLSAVI

-2023 ASNGLLTATGGKG
+2023 ASNGLLTATGGKS

-2054 TVSCDYSVLA
+2054 TVSCEYSVLA

-2111 VSGVVKGISQGKASI
+2111 ASGVVKGISQGKASI

-2179 YITNKGD
+2179 YITNNGD

>member
-1 MFSYIRIPP
+1 
-10 IFTQHREQ
+10 
-18 ADGRL
+18 
-23 TLFGVSRSVL
+23 
-33 VCVVRSL
+33 
-40 GGNLDVDKPRT
+40 
-51 VARLFYFCKPTM
+51 M

-102 GVTYYYGASD
+102 GVTYYYGVSD

-164 GFYDGEEI
+164 GIYDGEQI
-172 LGEPDYDDYAY
+172 WGEPDDDGYSDA
-183 VIVGIYEDVVKDI
+183 ILVGIYEDVVKDI

-237 IKRDVICCRV
+237 IERDVICCRV
-247 TDGKRWYSSWIDYS
+247 TDGKRWYSNWIDTS
-261 DPDSEGLVSS
+261 DPDSEGLTYS

-281 YELNYPA
+281 CELNYPA
-288 DQNFSAAYT
+288 DQNFSAVYT

-496 LNSSLFTFENSSW
+496 LNSYIFTFEDSSSS
-509 LEETPTMFYDVD
+509 EVTPTMFYDVD

-553 LDGEELFFYSNTVAK
+553 LDGEELFSYSNTVAN
-568 APYEEEF
+568 APYEDWL

-587 PYWVDLSGL
+587 PYWVNLSGL

-608 YRKGNG
+608 SRKGNE

-635 GDGAYNIKRVL
+635 GDGAYNITRVL

-710 NTNNTGSEP
+710 NTNNKGSKS

-1004 SGKGDIY
+1004 PGKGDIY

-1025 DGNMGRALSYMYDT
+1025 DGNMGHALSYMYDT

-1087 TADTVTLSV
+1087 TSDTVTLSV
-1096 QNPVAAAAYEWTIDN
+1096 QNPVVAAAYEWTIDN

-1116 QNDNASM
+1116 QNDNAST
-1123 VKVRFREAGTRKFSV
+1123 VKVIFREAGTRKFSV

-1162 TIVAADNQTLI
+1162 TIVAADNEKLI
-1173 GKNLID
+1173 GKNLFD
-1179 INQDGNAEIVYS
+1179 INQDGNAEIVYF
-1191 STFYERKSDGSYAAI
+1191 STFYERKSDDSYAAI

-1253 TINGFG
+1253 TINGLDY

-1266 DWNNDGKFALGSE
+1266 DWNNDGKFAFGYDNNPS
-1279 NRNLFYVDQKGD
+1279 LFYVDQKGD

-1297 RSSDSYMSA
+1297 KSSDSHIRA

-1333 NDQTKVRLKVP
+1333 KDQTKVRLKVP
-1344 GGNMDFDTDGKL
+1344 GGNMEFDTDGKL
-1356 YYQNSHEYSMRG
+1356 YYQNSHKYSMCG

-1375 GYADGYFFDNGYMVI
+1375 GNADGYFFDNGYMVI

-1548 SDEAAILSGVYYRK
+1548 SDEAAILSGVHYRK

-1607 FISANMTTLY
+1607 FISANMTNLY
-1617 RGIMATLSYSGQHK
+1617 SGVVATLSYSGQHK
-1631 QKITCDPGED
+1631 QKITCNPGED

-1760 EAGTLWDTSSAT
+1760 EAGTLWDTSSTT

-1833 CDLTSDNRIQP
+1833 CDLNSDNRIQP

-1942 MARGV
+1942 LARGV

-1973 SDITIIAAEKNA
+1973 SDITIVAAEKNA

-2054 TVSCDYSVLA
+2054 TVLCDYSVLA

-2111 VSGVVKGISQGKASI
+2111 ASGVVKGISQGKASI

-2179 YITNKGD
+2179 YITNNGD

>member
-1 MFSYIRIPP
+1 
-10 IFTQHREQ
+10 
-18 ADGRL
+18 
-23 TLFGVSRSVL
+23 
-33 VCVVRSL
+33 
-40 GGNLDVDKPRT
+40 
-51 VARLFYFCKPTM
+51 M
-63 KTNFTFKAGSL
+63 KTNFTFKAGPL

-102 GVTYYYGASD
+102 GVTYYYGVSD
-112 SFADKYGKNIALVG
+112 HFADK
-126 VEPTKFGDNHITEN
+126 
-140 MLPKQATIK
+140 
-149 ILSDVTADGITYPVV
+149 
-164 GFYDGEEI
+164 
-172 LGEPDYDDYAY
+172 
-183 VIVGIYEDVVKDI
+183 
-196 YFTRFFPDYLN
+196 
-207 VKNYTLPPTV
+207 
-217 EGRVTPQTV
+217 
-226 VHVSESMMDEL
+226 
-237 IKRDVICCRV
+237 
-247 TDGKRWYSSWIDYS
+247 
-261 DPDSEGLVSS
+261 
-271 PLKMKQGDAI
+271 
-281 YELNYPA
+281 
-288 DQNFSAAYT
+288 
-297 VGKYQPEITVP
+297 
-308 LTVNDG
+308 
-314 NIDLPVN
+314 
-321 SVSINFSMN
+321 
-330 SASKKVNLYL
+330 
-340 QKLIKIN
+340 
-347 TKYHKYA
+347 
-354 VKQLTVNVPTN
+354 
-365 LYDAAVARYGQ
+365 YGQ

-382 GLHSNENVVE
+382 GLHSNENVVK
-392 TYTDDAGFEYKITI
+392 TYTDDAGFEYKITFQ
-406 RDGTRSVELTKI
+406 DGTRSVELTKI
-418 PDIEEVRV
+418 PDTEEVRV

-461 ESFSGKNATVHVSDA
+461 ESFSGKNVTVHVADA

-482 AFGVKCVRADSRRA
+482 ALVVKCVRADSRRA

-539 GYKAECFGMTKAVS
+539 GYKAEYFGMTKAVS
-553 LDGEELFFYSNTVAK
+553 LDGEELFSYSNTVAK
-568 APYEEEF
+568 APYEEEL

-728 QLKAMSLPTGEL
+728 QLKAMSLPTGKL

-887 LAYTKYKDPNTGYQK
+887 LAYTVYKDPDTGYNE
-902 TESCLFKISSKWG
+902 TENCLFKISSKWG
-915 VSKVDLPKYF
+915 VSKVSLPNTFTKV
-925 EMAADLDNDGFM
+925 ADLDNDGFM
-937 EMLSNMGNYTLI
+937 EMLSSYRGNDGWSGFFAGNYTLI

-1004 SGKGDIY
+1004 PGKGDIY

-1087 TADTVTLSV
+1087 TSDTVTLSV

-1123 VKVRFREAGTRKFSV
+1123 VKVRFREAGTRKLSV
-1138 SMMLGGKTTK
+1138 SMMLGGKTVR

-1162 TIVAADNQTLI
+1162 TIVAADNEKLI

-1179 INQDGNAEIVYS
+1179 INQDGNAEIEWWP
-1191 STFYERKSDGSYAAI
+1191 FYERKSDGSYAAI
-1206 RKTWNTDLRDIR
+1206 RKTWNTDLGSVR
-1218 LFADFNNDG
+1218 LFADFNTDG

-1237 LYNSGE
+1237 LYNGGE
-1243 GDKSFDGEEV
+1243 GDMSFDGEEV

-1266 DWNNDGKFALGSE
+1266 DWNNDGKFAFGSE

-1375 GYADGYFFDNGYMVI
+1375 GNADGYFFDNGYMVI

-1548 SDEAAILSGVYYRK
+1548 SDDAAILSGVYYRK

-1584 AIDLMGEHSAMSAPV
+1584 AIDLMGEHSAMSEPV

-1607 FISANMTTLY
+1607 FFSANMTNLY
-1617 RGIMATLSYSGQHK
+1617 SGVVATLSYSGQHK
-1631 QKITCDPGED
+1631 QKITCNPGED

-1656 RWMTPGMKTV
+1656 KWMTPGMKTV
-1666 TMNVDGNIVKA
+1666 TMNVDGNTVKA

-1733 YTPGDSTATFVFT
+1733 YTPGDSTVTFVFT

-1760 EAGTLWDTSSAT
+1760 ESGTLWDTSSTT

-1864 AHNPLH
+1864 AQNPLH

-1942 MARGV
+1942 LARGV

-1973 SDITIIAAEKNA
+1973 NDITIIAAEKNA

-2076 KVGESIQLEAVIMP
+2076 KVGESIRFEAVIMP

-2111 VSGVVKGISQGKASI
+2111 ASGVVKGISQGKASI

>member
-84 SLWQVGWAADSF
+84 SLWHVGWAADSF
-96 KKMVRD
+96 KKMV
-102 GVTYYYGASD
+102 S
-112 SFADKYGKNIALVG
+112 
-126 VEPTKFGDNHITEN
+126 
-140 MLPKQATIK
+140 
-149 ILSDVTADGITYPVV
+149 
-164 GFYDGEEI
+164 
-172 LGEPDYDDYAY
+172 
-183 VIVGIYEDVVKDI
+183 
-196 YFTRFFPDYLN
+196 
-207 VKNYTLPPTV
+207 
-217 EGRVTPQTV
+217 
-226 VHVSESMMDEL
+226 
-237 IKRDVICCRV
+237 
-247 TDGKRWYSSWIDYS
+247 
-261 DPDSEGLVSS
+261 
-271 PLKMKQGDAI
+271 
-281 YELNYPA
+281 
-288 DQNFSAAYT
+288 
-297 VGKYQPEITVP
+297 
-308 LTVNDG
+308 
-314 NIDLPVN
+314 
-321 SVSINFSMN
+321 
-330 SASKKVNLYL
+330 
-340 QKLIKIN
+340 
-347 TKYHKYA
+347 
-354 VKQLTVNVPTN
+354 
-365 LYDAAVARYGQ
+365 
-376 RFTVTD
+376 D
-382 GLHSNENVVE
+382 GLHSNENVVK
-392 TYTDDAGFEYKITI
+392 TYTDDAGFEYKITFQ
-406 RDGTRSVELTKI
+406 DGTRSVELTKI
-418 PDIEEVRV
+418 PDTEEVRV

-431 YAGQDVAINALSFN
+431 YAGQDVSINALSFN

-456 GSLLP
+456 SSLLP
-461 ESFSGKNATVHVSDA
+461 ESFSGENVTVHVTDA

-482 AFGVKCVRADSRRA
+482 AFEVKCVRADSRKA
-496 LNSSLFTFENSSW
+496 LNSSLFTFEDTSW
-509 LEETPTMFYDVD
+509 YEVTPTMFYDVD

-533 VVRWGS
+533 VRWWIDDRT
-539 GYKAECFGMTKAVS
+539 ECFGRTKAVS
-553 LDGEELFFYSNTVAK
+553 LDGEELFSYTNTVAN
-568 APYEEEF
+568 APYAYETWGGL
-575 YGHFAQLSRDGK
+575 YGHFSQLSRDGK
-587 PYWVDLSGL
+587 PYWLDLSGL

-608 YRKGNG
+608 FMKENV

-654 KIYVTSDTTVLGSI
+654 KIYVTSDTTVLRAI

-681 TGGSGIPSIGH
+681 TGGSGIPSISH

-698 KENPFFDEITDD
+698 KENLFFDEITDD
-710 NTNNTGSEP
+710 NTNNKGSKS

-800 YISKPDGSM
+800 YITKPNGSM

-815 LKNQAVKKVFFG
+815 LKNQAVKNVFFG

-841 NSSDYTLFQFYRN
+841 KGSDYTLFQFYRN

-887 LAYTKYKDPNTGYQK
+887 LAYTVYKDPDTGYQK
-902 TESCLFKISSKWG
+902 TENCLFKINSKWG

-937 EMLSNMGNYTLI
+937 EMLSNMGNYTQI
-949 DKIPGAVKNMRP
+949 DHVPGAVKNTRP

-1039 SNLVEGKYYIAIQA
+1039 GNLVEGKYYIAIQA

-1075 PVITSMA
+1075 PVITSMP

-1087 TADTVTLSV
+1087 TADTVTLFV

-1123 VKVRFREAGTRKFSV
+1123 VKLRFREAGTRKFSV

-1191 STFYERKSDGSYAAI
+1191 STFYERKSDDSYAAI
-1206 RKTWNTDLRDIR
+1206 RKTWNTDLSSIR
-1218 LFADFNNDG
+1218 MFADFNNDG

-1243 GDKSFDGEEV
+1243 GDNSFDGEEV
-1253 TINGFG
+1253 TVNGLDY

-1266 DWNNDGKFALGSE
+1266 DWNNDGKFAFGYE
-1279 NRNLFYVDQKGD
+1279 NRRLFYVDQKGD

-1297 RSSDSYMSA
+1297 KSSDIRDY
-1306 EELGKFYD
+1306 ELGQFYD

-1320 MDVWYNERDYAAL
+1320 MDVWYNELDYAAL
-1333 NDQTKVRLKVP
+1333 KDQTKVCLKVP
-1344 GGNMDFDTDGKL
+1344 GSDMQFSTEEKL
-1356 YYQNSHEYSMRG
+1356 YYQNSHKYQMSG

-1375 GYADGYFFDNGYMVI
+1375 GYADGYFFDNDYMVI

-1407 PVGPAYSYDML
+1407 PIGSGYKSDNYKL
-1418 LDVDNNGYL
+1418 LDVDNNGYI
-1427 DILST
+1427 DILYK

-1451 GLDKD
+1451 GLYQNGNDA
-1456 GHDLGSDYYD
+1456 SSRYCD

-1607 FISANMTTLY
+1607 FISANMTNLY
-1617 RGIMATLSYSGQHK
+1617 SGVMATLSYSGQHK
-1631 QKITCDPGED
+1631 QKITCNPGED

-1656 RWMTPGMKTV
+1656 KWMTPGMKTV
-1666 TMNVDGNIVKA
+1666 TMNVDGNTVKA
-1677 DFNVAKMPSLHV
+1677 DFSVAKMPSLHV

-1708 FVSKGFENGR
+1708 FVYKGFENGM
-1718 FSTANGDRGDNFSVT
+1718 FSTANADRNDNFSVA

-1760 EAGTLWDTSSAT
+1760 EAGTLWDTSSTT

-1906 KLQTIAT
+1906 KL
-1913 VPASQLSYTDADA
+1913 
-1926 PEGVCY
+1926 
-1932 YAVRFNEVRA
+1932 
-1942 MARGV
+1942 
-1947 MCVQQ
+1947 
-1952 LDDKVQSNVISSVE
+1952 
-1966 AMPTIAA
+1966 
-1973 SDITIIAAEKNA
+1973 
-1985 VLNNSQSELHLSAVI
+1985 
-2000 LPVYATYNKVGWT
+2000 
-2013 IVSGGDYASV
+2013 
-2023 ASNGLLTATGGKG
+2023 
-2036 DVVVRATTLDG
+2036 
-2047 SNLSAEI
+2047 
-2054 TVSCDYSVLA
+2054 
-2064 KSIGIFKPKSTV
+2064 
-2076 KVGESIQLEAVIMP
+2076 
-2090 RNVSMK
+2090 
-2096 DVKWTSLDEQVATVD
+2096 
-2111 VSGVVKGISQGKASI
+2111 
-2126 VAKTNDGT
+2126 
-2134 GLVANVTIDVVE
+2134 
-2146 PTGIGHVVLDG
+2146 
-2157 DADIQY
+2157 
-2163 FTVDGKKID
+2163 
-2172 KPVRGQV
+2172 
-2179 YITNKGD
+2179 
-2186 KVLYK
+2186 

>member
-1 MFSYIRIPP
+1 
-10 IFTQHREQ
+10 
-18 ADGRL
+18 
-23 TLFGVSRSVL
+23 
-33 VCVVRSL
+33 
-40 GGNLDVDKPRT
+40 
-51 VARLFYFCKPTM
+51 M

-102 GVTYYYGASD
+102 GVTYYYGVSNH
-112 SFADKYGKNIALVG
+112 FADKYGKNIALVG
-126 VEPTKFGDNHITEN
+126 VEPTDIKDEDYGTYQAY

-164 GFYDGEEI
+164 GFYDGTKI
-172 LGEPDYDDYAY
+172 LDDATYGSSAD
-183 VIVGIYEDVVKDI
+183 IYEDVVKDI
-196 YFTRFFPDYLN
+196 YFTRFFPRYLGIL
-207 VKNYTLPPTV
+207 NYTYPPTV

-237 IKRDVICCRV
+237 IKRDDLFCRV
-247 TDGKRWYSSWIDYS
+247 TDGKRWYSNWMDFIDS
-261 DPDSEGLVSS
+261 DEATYF

-288 DQNFSAAYT
+288 DQNFSAVYT

-321 SVSINFSMN
+321 SVSINFVMN

-340 QKLIKIN
+340 QKLIDIN

-354 VKQLTVNVPTN
+354 VKQLTVNVPTS

-382 GLHSNENVVE
+382 GLHSNENVVK
-392 TYTDDAGFEYKITI
+392 TYTDDAGFEYKITFQ
-406 RDGTRSVELTKI
+406 DGTRSVELTKI
-418 PDIEEVRV
+418 PDTEEVRV

-431 YAGQDVAINALSFN
+431 YAGQDVAINSLSFN

-482 AFGVKCVRADSRRA
+482 AFEVKCVRADSRKA
-496 LNSSLFTFENSSW
+496 LNKSNFIIFEYTPSSNV
-509 LEETPTMFYDVD
+509 TPTMFYDVD
-521 GNGKLDFFKGSF
+521 GNGKLDFFKGNF
-533 VVRWGS
+533 LGLR
-539 GYKAECFGMTKAVS
+539 YDDKIECFGMTKAVS
-553 LDGEELFFYSNTVAK
+553 LDGEELFSNTNTIAN
-568 APYEEEF
+568 APYQL

-587 PYWVDLSGL
+587 PYWVDFSGF

-608 YRKGNG
+608 SMKGNG

-635 GDGAYNIKRVL
+635 GDGAYNITRML

-654 KIYVTSDTTVLGSI
+654 KIYVTSDTIVLGSI

-676 VITKR
+676 VITKC
-681 TGGSGIPSIGH
+681 TGGSGIPSLGFG
-692 DMFVKS
+692 MFVRS
-698 KENPFFDEITDD
+698 KENLFFDEITDD

-785 GLLDHIDFTNTQTDL
+785 GLLDHIDFTNKQTDL
-800 YISKPDGSM
+800 YITKPDGSM

-815 LKNQAVKKVFFG
+815 LKNQAVKNVFFG

-841 NSSDYTLFQFYRN
+841 KGSDYSLFQFYRN

-887 LAYTKYKDPNTGYQK
+887 LA
-902 TESCLFKISSKWG
+902 ESDSDRQYCLFKISSKWG
-915 VSKVDLPKYF
+915 VSKVDLPEYF
-925 EMAADLDNDGFM
+925 DMAADLDNDGFM
-937 EMLSNMGNYTLI
+937 EMLSKNVVKEQGYYSKVGNYTLI
-949 DKIPGAVKNMRP
+949 DHVPGAVKNTRP

-967 SAVAFADAYKLK
+967 SAVAFADANKLK

-1004 SGKGDIY
+1004 PGKGDIY

-1016 ADGTRRVLS
+1016 ANGTRRVLS

-1039 SNLVEGKYYIAIQA
+1039 GNLVEGKYYIAIQA

-1066 LVYDHKLSA
+1066 LVYDHKLTA

-1096 QNPVAAAAYEWTIDN
+1096 QNPVVAAAYEWSIDN

-1116 QNDNASM
+1116 QNDNASV
-1123 VKVRFREAGTRKFSV
+1123 VKVIFTEAGTRKFSV
-1138 SMMLGGKTTK
+1138 SMMLGGNTIK
-1148 SDEEKIEVIPSRVA
+1148 SAEETMTIAPSKVA
-1162 TIVAADNQTLI
+1162 TIVAVDNRELK
-1173 GKNLID
+1173 GKNVID

-1218 LFADFNNDG
+1218 MFADFNNDG

-1243 GDKSFDGEEV
+1243 GDNSFDSKEV
-1253 TINGFG
+1253 DAQGAG
-1259 GRASYMM
+1259 GLFII
-1266 DWNNDGKFALGSE
+1266 DFNNDGKFGSKLE
-1279 NRNLFYVDQKGD
+1279 SSYSIRVDKDGN
-1291 FNYSIL
+1291 FNYKELEIPRDGL
-1297 RSSDSYMSA
+1297 SSYYSTSR
-1306 EELGKFYD
+1306 FYD
-1314 FNRDGN
+1314 FDRDGN
-1320 MDVWYNERDYAAL
+1320 MDVWANGRDYTAL
-1333 NDQTKVRLKVP
+1333 KDQTKVRLKVP
-1344 GGNMDFDTDGKL
+1344 GSDMQFSTEEKL
-1356 YYQNSHEYSMRG
+1356 YYQNSHEYQMSG

-1407 PVGPAYSYDML
+1407 PVGNYDYGSNLTL
-1418 LDVDNNGYL
+1418 LDIDNNGYL
-1427 DILST
+1427 DILCN
-1432 GNVWLMDKD
+1432 GNMWLMDKD
-1441 FKYTKMQSPF
+1441 FKHVKKETPYSF
-1451 GLDKD
+1451 GRNLSSDY
-1456 GHDLGSDYYD
+1456 GSRDYYD

-1548 SDEAAILSGVYYRK
+1548 SDDAAILSGVYYRK

-1570 SALTEGTTYEVQVQ
+1570 NALTEGTTYEVQVQ
-1584 AIDLMGEHSAMSAPV
+1584 AIDLIGEHSAMSAPV

-1607 FISANMTTLY
+1607 FISANMTNLY
-1617 RGIMATLSYSGQHK
+1617 SGVVATLSYSGQHK
-1631 QKITCDPGED
+1631 QKITCNPGED

-1666 TMNVDGNIVKA
+1666 TMNVDGNTVKA
-1677 DFNVAKMPSLHV
+1677 FFSVAKMPSLHV
-1689 FFPEKVMLNSEV
+1689 SFPEKVMLNSEV

-1760 EAGTLWDTSSAT
+1760 EAGTLWDTSSTT

-1942 MARGV
+1942 LARGV

-1973 SDITIIAAEKNA
+1973 NDITIIAAEKNA

-2111 VSGVVKGISQGKASI
+2111 ASGVVKGISQGKASI

>member
-1 MFSYIRIPP
+1 
-10 IFTQHREQ
+10 
-18 ADGRL
+18 
-23 TLFGVSRSVL
+23 
-33 VCVVRSL
+33 
-40 GGNLDVDKPRT
+40 
-51 VARLFYFCKPTM
+51 M
-63 KTNFTFKAGSL
+63 KTNFTFKAGPL

-102 GVTYYYGASD
+102 GVTYYYGVSD
-112 SFADKYGKNIALVG
+112 HFADK
-126 VEPTKFGDNHITEN
+126 
-140 MLPKQATIK
+140 
-149 ILSDVTADGITYPVV
+149 
-164 GFYDGEEI
+164 
-172 LGEPDYDDYAY
+172 
-183 VIVGIYEDVVKDI
+183 
-196 YFTRFFPDYLN
+196 
-207 VKNYTLPPTV
+207 
-217 EGRVTPQTV
+217 
-226 VHVSESMMDEL
+226 
-237 IKRDVICCRV
+237 
-247 TDGKRWYSSWIDYS
+247 
-261 DPDSEGLVSS
+261 
-271 PLKMKQGDAI
+271 
-281 YELNYPA
+281 
-288 DQNFSAAYT
+288 
-297 VGKYQPEITVP
+297 
-308 LTVNDG
+308 
-314 NIDLPVN
+314 
-321 SVSINFSMN
+321 
-330 SASKKVNLYL
+330 
-340 QKLIKIN
+340 
-347 TKYHKYA
+347 
-354 VKQLTVNVPTN
+354 
-365 LYDAAVARYGQ
+365 YGQ

-382 GLHSNENVVE
+382 GLHSNENVVK
-392 TYTDDAGFEYKITI
+392 TYTDDAGFEYKITFQ
-406 RDGTRSVELTKI
+406 DGTRSVELTKI
-418 PDIEEVRV
+418 PDTEEVRV

-431 YAGQDVAINALSFN
+431 YAGQDVAINALSF
-445 SCGNNVKDIYF
+445 SGCGNNVKDIYF

-461 ESFSGKNATVHVSDA
+461 TNFSGENVTVHVADA

-482 AFGVKCVRADSRRA
+482 ALGVKCVCADSRRA
-496 LNSSLFTFENSSW
+496 LNSSLFTFEDTFRSAV
-509 LEETPTMFYDVD
+509 TPTMFYDVD

-533 VVRWGS
+533 VRWWIDDRT
-539 GYKAECFGMTKAVS
+539 ECFGRTKAVS
-553 LDGEELFFYSNTVAK
+553 LDGEELFSYTNTVAN
-568 APYEEEF
+568 APYTYETWGGL
-575 YGHFAQLSRDGK
+575 YGHFSQLSRDGK

-608 YRKGNG
+608 FMKGNG

-646 ADGTFVND
+646 ADGTFLED
-654 KIYVTSDTTVLGSI
+654 KIYVTSDTTVLRAI

-681 TGGSGIPSIGH
+681 TGGSGIPSISH

-698 KENPFFDEITDD
+698 KENLFFDEITDD
-710 NTNNTGSEP
+710 NTNNKGSKS

-800 YISKPDGSM
+800 YITKPDGSM

-815 LKNQAVKKVFFG
+815 LKNQAVKNVFFG

-887 LAYTKYKDPNTGYQK
+887 LAYTVYKDPDTGYQK
-902 TESCLFKISSKWG
+902 TENCLFKISSKWG

-937 EMLSNMGNYTLI
+937 EMLSNMGNYTQI
-949 DKIPGAVKNMRP
+949 DHVPGAVKNTRP

-1016 ADGTRRVLS
+1016 VDGTRRVLS

-1039 SNLVEGKYYIAIQA
+1039 GNLVEGKYYIAIQA

-1123 VKVRFREAGTRKFSV
+1123 VKVRFREAGTRKLSV
-1138 SMMLGGKTTK
+1138 SMMLGGKTVR

-1162 TIVAADNQTLI
+1162 TIVAADNEKLI

-1179 INQDGNAEIVYS
+1179 INQDGNAEIEWWP
-1191 STFYERKSDGSYAAI
+1191 FYERKSDGSYAAI
-1206 RKTWNTDLRDIR
+1206 RKTWNTDLGSVR
-1218 LFADFNNDG
+1218 LFADFNTDG

-1237 LYNSGE
+1237 LYNGGE
-1243 GDKSFDGEEV
+1243 GDMSFDGEEV
-1253 TINGFG
+1253 TINGPDY
-1259 GRASYMM
+1259 GRALYMM
-1266 DWNNDGKFALGSE
+1266 DWNNDGKFALGYE

-1320 MDVWYNERDYAAL
+1320 MDVWYNKRDYAAL
-1333 NDQTKVRLKVP
+1333 KDQTKVRLKVP

-1356 YYQNSHEYSMRG
+1356 YYQNSHKYSMCG

-1375 GYADGYFFDNGYMVI
+1375 GNADGYFFDNGYMVI

-1607 FISANMTTLY
+1607 FVSANMTNLY
-1617 RGIMATLSYSGQHK
+1617 SGVVATLSYSGQHK

-1666 TMNVDGNIVKA
+1666 TMNVDGNTVKA
-1677 DFNVAKMPSLHV
+1677 FFSVAKMPSLHV

-1733 YTPGDSTATFVFT
+1733 YTSGDSTATFVFT

-1760 EAGTLWDTSSAT
+1760 EAGTLWDTSSTT

-1793 RVNWSTNVPDMVDKV
+1793 RVNWGTNVPDMVDKV

-1942 MARGV
+1942 LARGV

-2111 VSGVVKGISQGKASI
+2111 ASGVVKGISQGKASI

>member
-1 MFSYIRIPP
+1 
-10 IFTQHREQ
+10 
-18 ADGRL
+18 
-23 TLFGVSRSVL
+23 
-33 VCVVRSL
+33 
-40 GGNLDVDKPRT
+40 
-51 VARLFYFCKPTM
+51 M
-63 KTNFTFKAGSL
+63 KTNFTFKAGPL

-102 GVTYYYGASD
+102 GVTYYYGVSD
-112 SFADKYGKNIALVG
+112 HFADK
-126 VEPTKFGDNHITEN
+126 
-140 MLPKQATIK
+140 
-149 ILSDVTADGITYPVV
+149 
-164 GFYDGEEI
+164 
-172 LGEPDYDDYAY
+172 
-183 VIVGIYEDVVKDI
+183 
-196 YFTRFFPDYLN
+196 
-207 VKNYTLPPTV
+207 
-217 EGRVTPQTV
+217 
-226 VHVSESMMDEL
+226 
-237 IKRDVICCRV
+237 
-247 TDGKRWYSSWIDYS
+247 
-261 DPDSEGLVSS
+261 
-271 PLKMKQGDAI
+271 
-281 YELNYPA
+281 
-288 DQNFSAAYT
+288 
-297 VGKYQPEITVP
+297 
-308 LTVNDG
+308 
-314 NIDLPVN
+314 
-321 SVSINFSMN
+321 
-330 SASKKVNLYL
+330 
-340 QKLIKIN
+340 
-347 TKYHKYA
+347 
-354 VKQLTVNVPTN
+354 
-365 LYDAAVARYGQ
+365 YGQ

-382 GLHSNENVVE
+382 GLHSNENVVK
-392 TYTDDAGFEYKITI
+392 TYTDDAGFEYKITFQ
-406 RDGTRSVELTKI
+406 DGTRSVELTKI
-418 PDIEEVRV
+418 PDTEEVRV

-461 ESFSGKNATVHVSDA
+461 ESFSGKNVTVHVADA

-482 AFGVKCVRADSRRA
+482 ALVVKCVRADSRRA

-539 GYKAECFGMTKAVS
+539 GYKAEYFGMTKAVS
-553 LDGEELFFYSNTVAK
+553 LDGEELFSYSNTVAK
-568 APYEEEF
+568 APYEEEL

-728 QLKAMSLPTGEL
+728 QLKAMSLPTGKL

-887 LAYTKYKDPNTGYQK
+887 LAYTVYKDPDTGYNE
-902 TESCLFKISSKWG
+902 TENCLFKISSKWG
-915 VSKVDLPKYF
+915 VSKVSLPNTFTKV
-925 EMAADLDNDGFM
+925 ADLDNDGFM
-937 EMLSNMGNYTLI
+937 EMLSSYRGNDGWSGFFAGNYTLI

-1004 SGKGDIY
+1004 PGKGDIY

-1087 TADTVTLSV
+1087 TSDTVTLSV

-1123 VKVRFREAGTRKFSV
+1123 VKVRFREAGTRKLSV
-1138 SMMLGGKTTK
+1138 SMMLGGKTVR

-1162 TIVAADNQTLI
+1162 TIVAADNEKLI

-1179 INQDGNAEIVYS
+1179 INQDGNAEIEWWP
-1191 STFYERKSDGSYAAI
+1191 FYERKSDGSYAAI
-1206 RKTWNTDLRDIR
+1206 RKTWNTDLGSVR
-1218 LFADFNNDG
+1218 LFADFNTDG

-1237 LYNSGE
+1237 LYNGGE
-1243 GDKSFDGEEV
+1243 GDMSFDGEEV

-1266 DWNNDGKFALGSE
+1266 DWNNDGKFAFGSE

-1375 GYADGYFFDNGYMVI
+1375 GNADGYFFDNGYMVI

-1548 SDEAAILSGVYYRK
+1548 SDDAAILSGVYYRK

-1584 AIDLMGEHSAMSAPV
+1584 AIDLMGEHSAMSEPV

-1607 FISANMTTLY
+1607 FFSANMTNLY
-1617 RGIMATLSYSGQHK
+1617 SGVVATLSYSGQHK
-1631 QKITCDPGED
+1631 QKITCNPGED

-1656 RWMTPGMKTV
+1656 KWMTPGMKTV
-1666 TMNVDGNIVKA
+1666 TMNVDGNTVKA

-1760 EAGTLWDTSSAT
+1760 ESGTLWDTSSTT

-1942 MARGV
+1942 LARGV

-1973 SDITIIAAEKNA
+1973 NDITIIAAEKNA

-2054 TVSCDYSVLA
+2054 IVSCDYSVLA

-2076 KVGESIQLEAVIMP
+2076 KVGESIRFEAVIMP

-2111 VSGVVKGISQGKASI
+2111 ASGVVKGISQGKASI

>member
-1 MFSYIRIPP
+1 
-10 IFTQHREQ
+10 
-18 ADGRL
+18 
-23 TLFGVSRSVL
+23 
-33 VCVVRSL
+33 
-40 GGNLDVDKPRT
+40 
-51 VARLFYFCKPTM
+51 M
-63 KTNFTFKAGSL
+63 KTNFTFKAGAL

-102 GVTYYYGASD
+102 GVTYYYGVSD

-164 GFYDGEEI
+164 GIYDGEQI
-172 LGEPDYDDYAY
+172 WGEPDDDGYSDA
-183 VIVGIYEDVVKDI
+183 ILVGIYEDVVKDI

-237 IKRDVICCRV
+237 IERDVICCRV
-247 TDGKRWYSSWIDYS
+247 TDGKRWYSNWIDTS
-261 DPDSEGLVSS
+261 DPDSEGLTYS

-281 YELNYPA
+281 CELNYPA
-288 DQNFSAAYT
+288 DQNFSAVYT

-461 ESFSGKNATVHVSDA
+461 ESFSGKNATVHVADA

-482 AFGVKCVRADSRRA
+482 AFEVKCVRADSRRA

-553 LDGEELFFYSNTVAK
+553 LDGEELFSYSNTVAK

-635 GDGAYNIKRVL
+635 GDGAYNITRVL

-710 NTNNTGSEP
+710 NTNNKGSKS

-1004 SGKGDIY
+1004 PGKGDIY

-1087 TADTVTLSV
+1087 TSDTVTLSV

-1116 QNDNASM
+1116 QNDNAST
-1123 VKVRFREAGTRKFSV
+1123 VKVIFREAGTRKFSV

-1191 STFYERKSDGSYAAI
+1191 STFYERKSDDSYAAI

-1344 GGNMDFDTDGKL
+1344 GGNMEFDTDGKL
-1356 YYQNSHEYSMRG
+1356 YYQNSHKYSMCG

-1375 GYADGYFFDNGYMVI
+1375 GNADGYFFDNGYMVI

-1548 SDEAAILSGVYYRK
+1548 SDDAAILSGVYYRK

-1607 FISANMTTLY
+1607 FISANMTNLY
-1617 RGIMATLSYSGQHK
+1617 SGVVATLSYSGQHK
-1631 QKITCDPGED
+1631 QKITCNPGED

-1677 DFNVAKMPSLHV
+1677 FFSVAKMPSLHV

-1718 FSTANGDRGDNFSVT
+1718 FSTANSDRGDNFSVT

-1752 VNTSVKVP
+1752 VNTSVKVL
-1760 EAGTLWDTSSAT
+1760 EAGTLWDTSSTT

-1876 ADGRSINLMWNTY
+1876 ADGRSINLMWNIY

-1942 MARGV
+1942 LARGV

-2076 KVGESIQLEAVIMP
+2076 KVGESIQLEAIIMP

-2111 VSGVVKGISQGKASI
+2111 ASGVVKGISQGKASI

>member
-84 SLWQVGWAADSF
+84 SLWHVGWAADSF
-96 KKMVRD
+96 KKMV
-102 GVTYYYGASD
+102 S
-112 SFADKYGKNIALVG
+112 
-126 VEPTKFGDNHITEN
+126 
-140 MLPKQATIK
+140 
-149 ILSDVTADGITYPVV
+149 
-164 GFYDGEEI
+164 
-172 LGEPDYDDYAY
+172 
-183 VIVGIYEDVVKDI
+183 
-196 YFTRFFPDYLN
+196 
-207 VKNYTLPPTV
+207 
-217 EGRVTPQTV
+217 
-226 VHVSESMMDEL
+226 
-237 IKRDVICCRV
+237 
-247 TDGKRWYSSWIDYS
+247 
-261 DPDSEGLVSS
+261 
-271 PLKMKQGDAI
+271 
-281 YELNYPA
+281 
-288 DQNFSAAYT
+288 
-297 VGKYQPEITVP
+297 
-308 LTVNDG
+308 
-314 NIDLPVN
+314 
-321 SVSINFSMN
+321 
-330 SASKKVNLYL
+330 
-340 QKLIKIN
+340 
-347 TKYHKYA
+347 
-354 VKQLTVNVPTN
+354 
-365 LYDAAVARYGQ
+365 
-376 RFTVTD
+376 D
-382 GLHSNENVVE
+382 GLHSNENVVK
-392 TYTDDAGFEYKITI
+392 TYTDDAGFEYKITFQ
-406 RDGTRSVELTKI
+406 DGTRSVELTKI
-418 PDIEEVRV
+418 PDTEEVRV

-431 YAGQDVAINALSFN
+431 YAGKDVAINALSF
-445 SCGNNVKDIYF
+445 SGCGNNVKDIYF

-461 ESFSGKNATVHVSDA
+461 ESFSGENVTVHVADA

-482 AFGVKCVRADSRRA
+482 ALVVKCVRADSRKA
-496 LNSSLFTFENSSW
+496 LNSSLFTFEDTFRSAV
-509 LEETPTMFYDVD
+509 TPTMFYDVD

-533 VVRWGS
+533 VRWWIDDRT
-539 GYKAECFGMTKAVS
+539 ECFGRTKAVS
-553 LDGEELFFYSNTVAK
+553 LDGEELFSYTNTVAN
-568 APYEEEF
+568 APYTYETWGGLS
-575 YGHFAQLSRDGK
+575 GHFSQLSRDGK
-587 PYWVDLSGL
+587 PYWLDLSGL

-608 YRKGNG
+608 FMKGNV

-681 TGGSGIPSIGH
+681 TGGSGIPSISH

-710 NTNNTGSEP
+710 NTNNKGSKS

-800 YISKPDGSM
+800 YITKPNGSM

-815 LKNQAVKKVFFG
+815 LKNQAVKNVFFG

-887 LAYTKYKDPNTGYQK
+887 LA
-902 TESCLFKISSKWG
+902 ESDSDRQYCLFKISSKWG
-915 VSKVDLPKYF
+915 VSKVDLPEYF
-925 EMAADLDNDGFM
+925 DMAADLDNDGFM

-949 DKIPGAVKNMRP
+949 DHVPGAVKNTRP

-1016 ADGTRRVLS
+1016 VDGTRRVLS

-1039 SNLVEGKYYIAIQA
+1039 GNLVEGKYYIAIQA

-1075 PVITSMA
+1075 PVITSML

-1123 VKVRFREAGTRKFSV
+1123 VKVRFREAGTRKLSV
-1138 SMMLGGKTTK
+1138 SMMLGGKTVK
-1148 SDEEKIEVIPSRVA
+1148 SDEEKIEVIPSRVVP
-1162 TIVAADNQTLI
+1162 IVAADNKELI

-1179 INQDGNAEIVYS
+1179 INQDGNAEIQRWA
-1191 STFYERKSDGSYAAI
+1191 FYERKSDGSYAAI
-1206 RKTWNTDLRDIR
+1206 RKTWNTDLGST
-1218 LFADFNNDG
+1218 LMFADFNNDG

-1243 GDKSFDGEEV
+1243 GDNSFDGEEV
-1253 TINGFG
+1253 TVNGLDY

-1266 DWNNDGKFALGSE
+1266 DWNNDGKFAFGYE

-1297 RSSDSYMSA
+1297 KSSDIRDY
-1306 EELGKFYD
+1306 ELGQFYD

-1320 MDVWYNERDYAAL
+1320 MDVWYKERDYAAL
-1333 NDQTKVRLKVP
+1333 KDQTKVRLKVP
-1344 GGNMDFDTDGKL
+1344 GGNMDFDTDEKL

-1375 GYADGYFFDNGYMVI
+1375 GNADGYFFDNGYMVI

-1407 PVGPAYSYDML
+1407 PVGSGYSLML

-1427 DILST
+1427 DILSK

-1451 GLDKD
+1451 GLDKV
-1456 GHDLGSDYYD
+1456 GRDLGSNYYD

-1607 FISANMTTLY
+1607 FISANMTNLY
-1617 RGIMATLSYSGQHK
+1617 SGVVATLSYSGQHK
-1631 QKITCDPGED
+1631 QKITCNPGED

-1656 RWMTPGMKTV
+1656 KWMTPGMKTV
-1666 TMNVDGNIVKA
+1666 TMNVDGNTVKA
-1677 DFNVAKMPSLHV
+1677 FFSVAKMPSLHV

-1708 FVSKGFENGR
+1708 FVYKGFENGM
-1718 FSTANGDRGDNFSVT
+1718 FSTANADRNDNFSVA

-1760 EAGTLWDTSSAT
+1760 EAGTLWDTSSTT

-1942 MARGV
+1942 LARGV

-2111 VSGVVKGISQGKASI
+2111 ASGVVKGISQGKASI

-2157 DADIQY
+2157 NADIQY